1 MGTVV
6 LRSPAGG
13 PRRVENS
20 RRASRAAPG
29 GGLGAEA
36 GGLHFPRCSAGACSR
51 AGGGSARRLNAGG
64 RSGAMELSALV
75 RKLGHELTEIR
86 ERSLKTILFK
96 LDHNLISYA
105 DLVHEKALFH
115 NLLEWFNFPVVPIK
129 EEVLNFVNS
138 LIKHPP
144 AAQKMVGIGAVE
156 FFSQLRSDV
165 DPNLQAIIDGIVD
178 RLFFLSSELPSSSS
192 VCYQAQSQPS
202 VDQPVLPQEE
212 LFTGYFCQS
221 RSHLPQLEISPK
233 RTVVKC
239 LKFSTFPWLTLTST
253 DRHILSSNESS
264 LRSNNQSLIWSTCEL
279 LQDVIMQDFPAE
291 IFLQR
296 PKIVQS
302 LLSLLNLAFGGDGRH
317 QLALQAVSCLQQLCI
332 FLRSRLNFHRDPSF
346 SSSEQGTTSQN
357 SSISYCQ
364 EARGAP
370 RSQNPSPGSSSPRP
384 SVIGRTVQRPRGDGQ
399 DWDAVSSSGNS
410 TQANVNSRISL
421 HSPFDVG
428 HIDLPDIENEDT
440 LELQMKQ
447 LSLPQFCVSILE
459 NAIPLLRTGSRRMT
473 MEVLE
478 LLVED
483 MSLIGDAISENVW
496 EDDSLF
502 ALELKDKL
510 LLVLSLLGET
520 ILYHK
525 SNISA
530 EQPKVMLVH
539 HRMTFISISLFTVRL
554 LQVLLPVEKASKVT
568 QKSLLNALFL
578 LSLDMSF
585 SLEYPSIHESIAAYL
600 EQMSTE
606 NYSIYKQVSEA
617 AYSIECTCNFMVEV
631 HKEGDKNLSE
641 LLELADQALSSL
653 PFHLHFPL
661 LQECIHICSNIWK
674 SAEANSLL
682 QVEGQKLLL
691 HLLSHPLLNI
701 KAEAYH
707 CCLEVVKACL
717 GIHNI
722 AKPVPSISQGVHFL
736 LHPKVLYE
744 ICTFGLQEDKN
755 EVNSTAKS
763 ILIHLLQGRLMMEVL
778 TWNKFTEALC
788 PVIPVLQGYADTK
801 DTLGKCILSLS
812 ETTSD
817 KGEGVLPAPP
827 RLQAALRLL
836 FSKKQLVRS
845 VAAKHLA
852 FHVLN
857 EEGANLKRPCLDS
870 NVLSSISN
878 LFIMEGA
885 MELKLDDKM
894 NSIIKAET
902 VEKLYDILTSDAV
915 DLVLRKSAAEQL
927 VVILEDTKMH
937 DIVKKLGVI
946 EKILAYLNECVRV
959 DGKLMESIV
968 VPCLTLLRKIVS
980 ADPEVRLSL
989 AQKPSLLLLLFR
1001 VSLILQ
1007 SDRAVLTETAVL
1019 LCLLLFDG
1027 IARTETWAD
1036 GIASNNTE
1044 VPAFSL
1050 PVAVVRRYHLPVR
1063 ITAHHVVSPNT
1074 VVVPLSSECLAMKP
1088 VTDMLKMAW
1097 NLSWYHGIENLLQL
1111 INYEKETETFLD
1123 SLKLSSEDI
1132 LILKIT
1138 HTNYGLQDCLS
1149 LIIQAASHRDVRTA
1163 LTRLSFYVL
1172 NDRLALKCSSGPCG
1186 TILKNFVWQKA
1197 MNRFL
1202 QVLPASVEDEKLLVD
1217 VLRFFNKL
1225 LREQKSNLES
1235 DHLKWILKSLLKNP
1249 KSLMGLLVRQDSQV
1263 QDEMDETQAAV
1274 RQQLDKE
1281 LIRLFNLL
1289 LVYSMSVT
1297 DRESLELAGLFRTE
1311 LALKLLQCLRLTDA
1325 PHFYG
1330 LPSLERTLQG
1340 MVHVTAL
1347 PGWSTYSAAVEP
1359 VTICKKYLTGLLEVI
1374 SSFYVE
1380 WGGNAM
1386 SFMGKGVTKSTVLC
1400 LLHLSHE
1407 MMAQA
1412 KDMDWIS
1419 LWSLPYDSG
1428 EEQVLSHLG
1437 LAWLVPLWVDRDPE
1451 VRFTALGIGSALT
1464 SIEIGCIALAESCQN
1479 ISGGLWGTVINILL
1493 DQSECSMVRREA
1505 AFILQ
1510 NLLVIPIPTE
1520 DTKDCIWQGPCV
1532 HDEESGLS
1540 QTGIPALKALLY
1552 HCQFY
1557 EHVNQMVKRC
1567 YLGCYMFDLNS
1578 YKEDK
1583 LSIEKGGTTD
1593 FDDSLNLWKA
1603 PPSQRKSSHS
1613 HSTSQTMILSASPSL
1628 GSVAE
1633 LQATVPSS
1641 ASFIP
1646 ETVVDRLTAQGQSD
1660 TTITESPSQHDS
1672 PMSAARSKQCAVV
1685 TPALLSAVCSLLHN
1699 LLVVMPKDTGIA
1711 LQQTHLLTTLS
1722 SLVSANLVERCILEL
1737 KAPLGR
1743 RCHIENV
1750 KAQVLLLLQYLS
1762 SVSRL
1767 LKSCLLVDSQLVS
1780 QDELLKPLL
1789 ENTFRIL
1796 TIHPKAG
1803 LDTEL
1808 KSVLY
1813 ETWVD
1818 SFSLLATLLW
1828 KNGQISFPSVT
1839 AALAN
1844 HCTAIIDTISDCI
1857 HLSATYPALYVASL
1871 QFLSVL
1877 LNEEGRKQLQDKQ
1890 SVCQNPTIS
1899 FLLDHTEECQAPV
1912 TQLTALIIQVCE
1924 RKSSKDVLK
1933 EVATNALL
1941 SLLAV
1946 SKNAQ
1951 KCALE
1956 ADLIDSWIENMKHIH
1971 AQLNLDSLKPG
1982 KTQRKKED
1990 NLIKELRCSMQ
2001 LLRNCLFQN
2010 EECKMAALKAHLVP
2024 VLHSLWPWLL
2034 ADDSS
2039 MQIALHLLCVYTA
2052 NYPAGCASLC
2062 WASGGQSSLLSAR
2075 SAAGNSLMHYILKL
2089 ASHVS
2094 NDNSPVQQVVFCLI
2108 SNLALSHDC
2117 RGIIQKSNFLQN
2129 FLSLSLPKGSNK
2141 NSGNVSTLWLKLL
2154 LNISFGEDGQQMVM
2168 KINGFLDQIIEM
2180 CKYKHKSSQH
2190 LALLILHN
2198 ICFSPANKPKILG
2211 NDQAIAVLSSCLES
2225 NSPAVQRIG
2234 AASLWALLHNY
2245 QKAKVTLK
2253 NPSIRRRIDEAYSLV
2268 KKSSPQPEE
2277 NELHAYHV
2285 RCLENIVQLLDC

>member
-1 MGTVV
+1 LIVFFLGT
-6 LRSPAGG
+6 
-13 PRRVENS
+13 
-20 RRASRAAPG
+20 
-29 GGLGAEA
+29 
-36 GGLHFPRCSAGACSR
+36 
-51 AGGGSARRLNAGG
+51 
-64 RSGAMELSALV
+64 
-75 RKLGHELTEIR
+75 GHELTEIR

-105 DLVHEKALFH
+105 DLVDEKALFR

-144 AAQKMVGIGAVE
+144 AAQKMIEIGAVE
-156 FFSQLRSDV
+156 FFTQLRPDV

-178 RLFFLSSELPSSSS
+178 GLFFLPSELPSSSLS
-192 VCYQAQSQPS
+192 VSYQAQSQPS

-212 LFTGYFCQS
+212 LFTGYFCQG
-221 RSHLPQLEISPK
+221 RGHPPQLKIPPK

-253 DRHILSSNESS
+253 DRHVLSSNESS

-296 PKIVQS
+296 PKILSVLMVLSLQS
-302 LLSLLNLAFGGDGRH
+302 LFSLLNLAFGGEGRH
-317 QLALQAVSCLQQLCI
+317 RLALQAVSCLQQLCV

-346 SSSEQGTTSQN
+346 SSTEQGTASQN

-364 EARGAP
+364 ETQGP
-370 RSQNPSPGSSSPRP
+370 PHSQNPSPGSSSPRP

-410 TQANVNSRISL
+410 TQANANSRISL
-421 HSPFDVG
+421 HSPLDVG
-428 HIDLPDIENEDT
+428 HIDITDIENEDT

-459 NAIPLLRTGSRRMT
+459 NAIPLLRTGEKRVT

-483 MSLIGDAISENVW
+483 MFLIGDAISENVW

-510 LLVLSLLGET
+510 LLVLGLLGET

-525 SNISA
+525 TNISA

-539 HRMTFISISLFTVRL
+539 HRMAFISISLFTVRL
-554 LQVLLPVEKASKVT
+554 LQILLPVEKASKVI
-568 QKSLLNALFL
+568 QKSLQNALFL

-585 SLEYPSIHESIAAYL
+585 SLEYPSIHESAAAYL

-617 AYSIECTCNFMVEV
+617 AYSIKCTCSFMVEV
-631 HKEGDKNLSE
+631 QKKEDKNLSE
-641 LLELADQALSSL
+641 LVEVADQALSSL
-653 PFHLHFPL
+653 PFHQHFPL
-661 LQECIHICSNIWK
+661 LRECIHMCSNIWEA
-674 SAEANSLL
+674 AEDNSLL
-682 QVEGQKLLL
+682 QAEGQKVLL

-701 KAEAYH
+701 KAEAYQ
-707 CCLEVVKACL
+707 CCLEVVKNCL
-717 GIHNI
+717 GIHNT
-722 AKPVPSISQGVHFL
+722 AKPVSSICHGVHFL

-755 EVNSTAKS
+755 EVNSKAKA
-763 ILIHLLQGRLMMEVL
+763 ILIHLLQGRLIMAVV
-778 TWNKFTEALC
+778 TWNKFVEALC
-788 PVIPVLQGYADTK
+788 PVVPVLQGYADTK
-801 DTLGKCILSLS
+801 DTLGNCILSVS

-817 KGEGVLPAPP
+817 KGEGILPRTP

-845 VAAKHLA
+845 VARKHLA
-852 FHVLN
+852 FHLLN
-857 EEGANLKRPCLDS
+857 EEGANLKRPDLDG

-878 LFIMEGA
+878 LFILERA
-885 MELKLDDKM
+885 IELKLDDKM
-894 NSIIKAET
+894 ESIIKAET
-902 VEKLYDILTSDAV
+902 VEKLYDILTSEAV

-927 VVILEDTKMH
+927 AIILEDIKMH
-937 DIVKKLGVI
+937 DTVKKLGVI
-946 EKILAYLNECVRV
+946 EKILAYLNECVHV
-959 DGKLMESIV
+959 DGKLMESLV
-968 VPCLTLLRKIVS
+968 LPCLTLLRKLVY
-980 ADPEVRLSL
+980 ADPVVRLSL
-989 AQKPSLLLLLFR
+989 AQQSSLLLLLFR

-1007 SDRAVLTETAVL
+1007 SDRAVLTETTIL
-1019 LCLLLFDG
+1019 LCLLLFDEV
-1027 IARTETWAD
+1027 ARTETWAD
-1036 GIASNNTE
+1036 GITSYGTGI
-1044 VPAFSL
+1044 PAFSL
-1050 PVAVVRRYHLPVR
+1050 PVAVVRRYHLPVK
-1063 ITAHHVVSPNT
+1063 ITAHHIVSPNT
-1074 VVVPLSSECLAMKP
+1074 VVVPLSSECLTMKP
-1088 VTDMLKMAW
+1088 VSDMLKMAW

-1111 INYEKETETFLD
+1111 INYEKEAETFLD

-1138 HTNYGLQDCLS
+1138 HTNYGLQDCLNS
-1149 LIIQAASHRDVRTA
+1149 IIRAASHRDVRTA
-1163 LTRLSFYVL
+1163 VTRLSFYVL
-1172 NDRLALKCSSGPCG
+1172 NDRLALKCSSGSCG
-1186 TILKNFVWQKA
+1186 TTLKSFVWQKSI
-1197 MNRFL
+1197 NRFL

-1217 VLRFFNKL
+1217 VLRFLNKL
-1225 LREQKSNLES
+1225 LREQRSSLES
-1235 DHLKWILKSLLKNP
+1235 DHLKWILKSLLKSKP
-1249 KSLMGLLVRQDSQV
+1249 KSLLDLLVRPESHV
-1263 QDEMDETQAAV
+1263 RDEVDETQTAV
-1274 RQQLDKE
+1274 RQRLDKE
-1281 LIRLFNLL
+1281 LVNLFNML
-1289 LVYSMSVT
+1289 LVCSMSVT
-1297 DRESLELAGLFRTE
+1297 DREGLELAGSFRTE
-1311 LALKLLQCLRLTDA
+1311 LSLKLLQCLRLTDA

-1330 LPSLERTLQG
+1330 LPSLERALRG

-1347 PGWSTYSAAVEP
+1347 PDWSTYSAVVEP
-1359 VTICKKYLTGLLEVI
+1359 ITICKKYLTSLLEVI

-1419 LWSLPYDSG
+1419 LWSLPYDNS

-1437 LAWLVPLWVDRDPE
+1437 LAWLIPLWVDRDSE

-1464 SIEIGCIALAESCQN
+1464 SLEVGCIALAESCQN

-1520 DTKDCIWQGPCV
+1520 DMKDCIWQGPCV

-1557 EHVNQMVKRC
+1557 EHVNQMVKHC

-1578 YKEDK
+1578 YKEDI
-1583 LSIEKGGTTD
+1583 LNIEKGGIID

-1603 PPSQRKSSHS
+1603 PSSQSKSSHS
-1613 HSTSQTMILSASPSL
+1613 HSTSETMILSASPSP
-1628 GSVAE
+1628 GSVTE
-1633 LQATVPSS
+1633 LQAGVPTHST
-1641 ASFIP
+1641 SFIP
-1646 ETVVDRLTAQGQSD
+1646 ETVADRLMAQGQSD
-1660 TTITESPSQHDS
+1660 TTITESPSQRDS
-1672 PMSAARSKQCAVV
+1672 PVSAALSKQRGIV

-1699 LLVVMPKDTGIA
+1699 LLVITPKDTGLA
-1711 LQQTHLLTTLS
+1711 LQQTHLLTALS
-1722 SLVSANLVERCILEL
+1722 SLVNANLVETCILEL
-1737 KAPLGR
+1737 KAPLGHP
-1743 RCHIENV
+1743 CHIEHV
-1750 KAQVLLLLQYLS
+1750 KAQVLILLQYLS

-1767 LKSCLLVDSQLVS
+1767 LKSCLLVDSQLVI

-1789 ENTFRIL
+1789 GNTFRIL
-1796 TIHPKAG
+1796 TIHPKDG
-1803 LDTEL
+1803 LDIEL
-1808 KSVLY
+1808 TSVLH

-1818 SFSLLATLLW
+1818 FFSLLATLLW
-1828 KNGQISFPSVT
+1828 KSGQISFPSVT
-1839 AALAN
+1839 AAIAN

-1857 HLSATYPALYVASL
+1857 HLSTSYPALYVASL

-1877 LNEEGRKQLQDKQ
+1877 LNEEGRRQLQDKL

-1899 FLLDHTEECQAPV
+1899 FFLDHAEGCQASV
-1912 TQLTALIIQVCE
+1912 TQLTALIIQVYE
-1924 RKSSKDVLK
+1924 RKSSKDLLK
-1933 EVATNALL
+1933 EVTTNALL

-1956 ADLIDSWIENMKHIH
+1956 VALIDRCIENMKHIH

-1982 KTQRKKED
+1982 KAQRRKED
-1990 NLIKELRCSMQ
+1990 NLFKELRCSMQ

-2010 EECKMAALKAHLVP
+2010 EECKMAALKAHLIP
-2024 VLHSLWPWLL
+2024 VLHSLWPWFL

-2062 WASGGQSSLLSAR
+2062 CASGGQSSLPSAR
-2075 SAAGNSLMHYILKL
+2075 GLAGNSFMHNILKL
-2089 ASHVS
+2089 ASQVS

-2117 RGIIQKSNFLQN
+2117 KGIIQKSNFLQN

-2141 NSGNVSTLWLKLL
+2141 NAGNVSTLWLKLL
-2154 LNISFGEDGQQMVM
+2154 LNISFGEDGQQMIM
-2168 KINGFLDQIIEM
+2168 KINGFLDQIVEI

-2198 ICFSPANKPKILG
+2198 ICFSPTNKPKILG
-2211 NDQAIAVLSSCLES
+2211 NEQAIAVLSACLES
-2225 NSPAVQRIG
+2225 DSPAVQRIG

-2245 QKAKVTLK
+2245 QKAKVILK

-2268 KKSSPQPEE
+2268 KKTSPQLEE
-2277 NELHAYHV
+2277 NELHAYYV
-2285 RCLENIVQLLDC
+2285 KCLENIVQLLDC

>member
-1 MGTVV
+1 
-6 LRSPAGG
+6 
-13 PRRVENS
+13 
-20 RRASRAAPG
+20 
-29 GGLGAEA
+29 
-36 GGLHFPRCSAGACSR
+36 
-51 AGGGSARRLNAGG
+51 
-64 RSGAMELSALV
+64 MELSSLV

-105 DLVHEKALFH
+105 DLVHEKALFR

-144 AAQKMVGIGAVE
+144 AAEKMIGIGAVE
-156 FFSQLRSDV
+156 FFSQLRPDV

-178 RLFFLSSELPSSSS
+178 GLFFLPSELPSSSLS

-212 LFTGYFCQS
+212 LFTGYFCQG
-221 RSHLPQLEISPK
+221 RSHPPQLETPPK
-233 RTVVKC
+233 RTAVKC

-253 DRHILSSNESS
+253 DRHVLSSNESS

-302 LLSLLNLAFGGDGRH
+302 LLSLLNLAFVGDGRH
-317 QLALQAVSCLQQLCI
+317 RLALQAVSCLQQLCI

-346 SSSEQGTTSQN
+346 SSTEQGTTSQN

-364 EARGAP
+364 EPRGP
-370 RSQNPSPGSSSPRP
+370 PHSRNPSPGSSSPRP

-410 TQANVNSRISL
+410 TQANANSRISL

-440 LELQMKQ
+440 LESQMKQ

-459 NAIPLLRTGSRRMT
+459 NAVPLLRTGSQRVT

-483 MSLIGDAISENVW
+483 MFLVGDAISENVW

-510 LLVLSLLGET
+510 LLVLGLLGET

-525 SNISA
+525 TNISA

-539 HRMTFISISLFTVRL
+539 HRMAFISISLFTVRL
-554 LQVLLPVEKASKVT
+554 LQMLLPVEKASKVI

-617 AYSIECTCNFMVEV
+617 AYSIECTCSFMVEV
-631 HKEGDKNLSE
+631 HKKGDKNLSE
-641 LLELADQALSSL
+641 LVELADQALCSL
-653 PFHLHFPL
+653 PFHQHFPFL
-661 LQECIHICSNIWK
+661 RECIDICSNIWK
-674 SAEANSLL
+674 SAETNSLL
-682 QVEGQKLLL
+682 QVESQKMLLC
-691 HLLSHPLLNI
+691 LLSHPLVNI
-701 KAEAYH
+701 KTEAYH
-707 CCLEVVKACL
+707 CCLEVVKNCL

-722 AKPVPSISQGVHFL
+722 AKPVSSVCHGVHFL

-755 EVNSTAKS
+755 EVNSTAKA
-763 ILIHLLQGRLMMEVL
+763 ILIHLLQGRLIMAAL
-778 TWNKFTEALC
+778 TWSKFIEALG
-788 PVIPVLQGYADTK
+788 PVVPVLQGYADTK
-801 DTLGKCILSLS
+801 DTLGNCILSLS

-817 KGEGVLPAPP
+817 KGEGTLPRTT

-845 VAAKHLA
+845 VAPKHLA
-852 FHVLN
+852 FHLLN
-857 EEGANLKRPCLDS
+857 EEGANLKRPRVDG
-870 NVLSSISN
+870 NVLSSITN
-878 LFIMEGA
+878 LFIIERA
-885 MELKLDDKM
+885 IELKLDDKKE
-894 NSIIKAET
+894 SVIKAET
-902 VEKLYDILTSDAV
+902 VEKLHDILTSDAV

-927 VVILEDTKMH
+927 AVILEDTKMH
-937 DIVKKLGVI
+937 EIVKKLGVI
-946 EKILAYLNECVRV
+946 EKILACLNECVHV

-968 VPCLTLLRKIVS
+968 LPCLMLLRKLVC
-980 ADPEVRLSL
+980 ADPVIRLSL
-989 AQKPSLLLLLFR
+989 AQQSSVLLLLFR

-1007 SDRAVLTETAVL
+1007 SDHAVLTETTVL
-1019 LCLLLFDG
+1019 LCLLLFDEV
-1027 IARTETWAD
+1027 ARTETWAD
-1036 GIASNNTE
+1036 GITSNDTG
-1044 VPAFSL
+1044 VPTFSL

-1063 ITAHHVVSPNT
+1063 ITAHHAVSPNA
-1074 VVVPLSSECLAMKP
+1074 VVVPLSSESLAMKP
-1088 VTDMLKMAW
+1088 VSDMLKMAW

-1111 INYEKETETFLD
+1111 IDYEKEAEIFLD

-1132 LILKIT
+1132 LILKIS
-1138 HTNYGLQDCLS
+1138 HTNYGLQDCLNS
-1149 LIIQAASHRDVRTA
+1149 IIQAASHRDVRTA
-1163 LTRLSFYVL
+1163 VTRLSFYVL
-1172 NDRLALKCSSGPCG
+1172 NDRLALKCSSGSCG
-1186 TILKNFVWQKA
+1186 TTLKSFVWQKA
-1197 MNRFL
+1197 INRFL

-1217 VLRFFNKL
+1217 VLRFLNKL
-1225 LREQKSNLES
+1225 LREQKSSLES
-1235 DHLKWILKSLLKNP
+1235 DHLKWILKSLLKNKP
-1249 KSLMGLLVRQDSQV
+1249 KSLLGLLVRPESQV
-1263 QDEMDETQAAV
+1263 RDEIDETQTAV
-1274 RQQLDKE
+1274 RQRLDKE
-1281 LIRLFNLL
+1281 LIRLFNTL
-1289 LVYSMSVT
+1289 LVCSMSVA
-1297 DRESLELAGLFRTE
+1297 DREGLELAGCFRTE
-1311 LALKLLQCLRLTDA
+1311 LALTLLQCLRLTDA

-1330 LPSLERTLQG
+1330 LPSLERTLRG

-1347 PGWSTYSAAVEP
+1347 PGWSTYSAEVEP
-1359 VTICKKYLTGLLEVI
+1359 IAICKKYLTGLLEVI

-1419 LWSLPYDSG
+1419 LWSLPYDNG

-1464 SIEIGCIALAESCQN
+1464 SLEAGCIALAESCQN

-1520 DTKDCIWQGPCV
+1520 DMKDCIWQGPCV

-1557 EHVNQMVKRC
+1557 EHVNQMVKHC

-1578 YKEDK
+1578 YKEDN
-1583 LSIEKGGTTD
+1583 LNIEKGVTD
-1593 FDDSLNLWKA
+1593 LDDSLNLWKA
-1603 PPSQRKSSHS
+1603 LSIQSKSSHS
-1613 HSTSQTMILSASPSL
+1613 HSTSETMILSASPSL
-1628 GSVAE
+1628 GSVTE
-1633 LQATVPSS
+1633 LQATVPTSS
-1641 ASFIP
+1641 TSFIP
-1646 ETVVDRLTAQGQSD
+1646 ETVVDRLMAQGQSD
-1660 TTITESPSQHDS
+1660 TTITESPTQHAS
-1672 PMSAARSKQCAVV
+1672 PMSAALSKKCGVV

-1711 LQQTHLLTTLS
+1711 LQQAHLLTALS
-1722 SLVSANLVERCILEL
+1722 SLVNANLVERYIMEL
-1737 KAPLGR
+1737 KTPLGHP
-1743 RCHIENV
+1743 CHIEHV
-1750 KAQVLLLLQYLS
+1750 KAQVIILLQYLS

-1767 LKSCLLVDSQLVS
+1767 LKSCLLMDSQLVI
-1780 QDELLKPLL
+1780 QNELMKSLL

-1796 TIHPKAG
+1796 TIRPKDE

-1808 KSVLY
+1808 TSVLR

-1818 SFSLLATLLW
+1818 CFSLLATILW
-1828 KNGQISFPSVT
+1828 KSGQISFPSLT
-1839 AALAN
+1839 AALTN
-1844 HCTAIIDTISDCI
+1844 HCTAVMDTISDCI
-1857 HLSATYPALYVASL
+1857 HLSTTYPALYVASL

-1877 LNEEGRKQLQDKQ
+1877 LNEEGRRQLQDKP
-1890 SVCQNPTIS
+1890 SICQNPTIS
-1899 FLLDHTEECQAPV
+1899 FLLEHVEGCQASV
-1912 TQLTALIIQVCE
+1912 THLTSLMIQVCE

-1956 ADLIDSWIENMKHIH
+1956 AGLIDSCIENMKHIH

-1982 KTQRKKED
+1982 KAQRKKEE
-1990 NLIKELRCSMQ
+1990 NLLKELRCSMQ

-2010 EECKMAALKAHLVP
+2010 QECKVAVLKAHLVP
-2024 VLHSLWPWLL
+2024 VLHSLWPWFLT
-2034 ADDSS
+2034 DDSS

-2052 NYPAGCASLC
+2052 NYPEGCASLC
-2062 WASGGQSSLLSAR
+2062 WTSGGQSSLLSAR
-2075 SAAGNSLMHYILKL
+2075 GAAGSSLTHNILRL
-2089 ASHVS
+2089 ASQVS

-2117 RGIIQKSNFLQN
+2117 KGIIQKSNFLQN
-2129 FLSLSLPKGSNK
+2129 FLSLSLPKGSSK
-2141 NSGNVSTLWLKLL
+2141 NPGNVSTLWLKLL

-2168 KINGFLDQIIEM
+2168 KINGFLDQIVEM
-2180 CKYKHKSSQH
+2180 CKCKHKSSQH

-2198 ICFSPANKPKILG
+2198 ICFSPTNKPKILG
-2211 NDQAIAVLSSCLES
+2211 NEQAIAVLSACLES
-2225 NSPAVQRIG
+2225 DSPAVQRVG

-2268 KKSSPQPEE
+2268 KKTSPQPEE
-2277 NELHAYHV
+2277 NELHAYYV
-2285 RCLENIVQLLDC
+2285 KCLENIVQLLDS

>member
-1 MGTVV
+1 MGV
-6 LRSPAGG
+6 LILF
-13 PRRVENS
+13 
-20 RRASRAAPG
+20 
-29 GGLGAEA
+29 LGA
-36 GGLHFPRCSAGACSR
+36 
-51 AGGGSARRLNAGG
+51 
-64 RSGAMELSALV
+64 
-75 RKLGHELTEIR
+75 GHELAEIR

-105 DLVHEKALFH
+105 DLVHEKVLFL
-115 NLLEWFNFPVVPIK
+115 NLLEWFNFPVVPMK

-144 AAQKMVGIGAVE
+144 AAQKMIGIGAVE
-156 FFSQLRSDV
+156 FFSQLRPNV

-178 RLFFLSSELPSSSS
+178 GLFFLPAGLPSSSLS
-192 VCYQAQSQPS
+192 VCYETQPQPS
-202 VDQPVLPQEE
+202 VDQRVLPQAE
-212 LFTGYFCQS
+212 LFTGYFCQG
-221 RSHLPQLEISPK
+221 RSHLPQLEIPPK

-253 DRHILSSNESS
+253 DRHVLSSNESS
-264 LRSNNQSLIWSTCEL
+264 LRSNDQSLIWSTCEL

-296 PKIVQS
+296 PKILPVLMVLYLQS

-317 QLALQAVSCLQQLCI
+317 QLALQALSCLQQLCI
-332 FLRSRLNFHRDPSF
+332 FLRSRLNFYRDPSF
-346 SSSEQGTTSQN
+346 SSTEQGIASQN
-357 SSISYCQ
+357 SSISCCQ
-364 EARGAP
+364 EARGP
-370 RSQNPSPGSSSPRP
+370 PCSQNPSPGSSSPRP

-399 DWDAVSSSGNS
+399 DWDAASSSGNS
-410 TQANVNSRISL
+410 TQANANSRISL
-421 HSPFDVG
+421 HSPLDVR
-428 HIDLPDIENEDT
+428 HTDLPDTENEDT

-483 MSLIGDAISENVW
+483 MFLIGDAISENVW

-510 LLVLSLLGET
+510 LLILGLLGET

-525 SNISA
+525 TNISA
-530 EQPKVMLVH
+530 EQPEVMLVH
-539 HRMTFISISLFTVRL
+539 HRMAFISISLFTVRL
-554 LQVLLPVEKASKVT
+554 LQILLPVEKASKVL
-568 QKSLLNALFL
+568 QKSLLNTLFL
-578 LSLDMSF
+578 LSLDVSF

-606 NYSIYKQVSEA
+606 NYSIYKQASEA
-617 AYSIECTCNFMVEV
+617 AYSMECTCSFMIEV
-631 HKEGDKNLSE
+631 HKKGDKNLSE
-641 LLELADQALSSL
+641 LVELADQALSSL
-653 PFHLHFPL
+653 PYHQHFPL
-661 LQECIHICSNIWK
+661 LQECIHMCSNIWK

-682 QVEGQKLLL
+682 QAEGRKVLL

-701 KAEAYH
+701 KTEAYH
-707 CCLEVVKACL
+707 CCLEVVKDCL

-722 AKPVPSISQGVHFL
+722 AKPVSSICHGVHFL

-755 EVNSTAKS
+755 EVNSTAKA
-763 ILIHLLQGRLMMEVL
+763 ILMHLLQGRLVMAVL
-778 TWNKFTEALC
+778 TWNKFIEALY
-788 PVIPVLQGYADTK
+788 PVLPVLQGYTDTK
-801 DTLGKCILSLS
+801 DMLGNCILTLS

-817 KGEGVLPAPP
+817 KGEGILPRTT
-827 RLQAALRLL
+827 RLRAALRLL

-845 VAAKHLA
+845 IALKHLT
-852 FHVLN
+852 FHLLN
-857 EEGANLKRPCLDS
+857 EEGANLKRPHLHGS
-870 NVLSSISN
+870 VLSNISN
-878 LFIMEGA
+878 LFIIERA
-885 MELKLDDKM
+885 IELKLDHKTE
-894 NSIIKAET
+894 SIFKAET
-902 VEKLYDILTSDAV
+902 IEKLYDILTSHAV

-927 VVILEDTKMH
+927 AIILEDTKMH
-937 DIVKKLGVI
+937 GIVKKLGVI
-946 EKILAYLNECVRV
+946 EKILTYLSECIHV

-968 VPCLTLLRKIVS
+968 LPCLTVLRKLVY
-980 ADPEVRLSL
+980 ADPVVRLSL
-989 AQKPSLLLLLFR
+989 AQQSSLLLSLFR
-1001 VSLILQ
+1001 VSLIFQ
-1007 SDRAVLTETAVL
+1007 NDRAVLTETTVL
-1019 LCLLLFDG
+1019 LCLLLFDEV
-1027 IARTETWAD
+1027 ARTETWAD
-1036 GIASNNTE
+1036 GITSNDTGL
-1044 VPAFSL
+1044 PAFSL
-1050 PVAVVRRYHLPVR
+1050 PVAVVRRYHVPVR

-1074 VVVPLSSECLAMKP
+1074 VVVPLSSECLTMKP
-1088 VTDMLKMAW
+1088 VSDMLKMAW

-1111 INYEKETETFLD
+1111 INYEKEAETFLD
-1123 SLKLSSEDI
+1123 LLKLSSEDI

-1138 HTNYGLQDCLS
+1138 HTNYGLQDCLNS
-1149 LIIQAASHRDVRTA
+1149 IIRAVSHRDVRAA
-1163 LTRLSFYVL
+1163 LTRLNFYIL
-1172 NDRLALKCSSGPCG
+1172 NDRLALKCSSGSCG
-1186 TILKNFVWQKA
+1186 TTLKSFVWQKA
-1197 MNRFL
+1197 INRFL
-1202 QVLPASVEDEKLLVD
+1202 QVLPASAEDEKLLVD
-1217 VLRFFNKL
+1217 ILRFLNKL
-1225 LREQKSNLES
+1225 LREQRSSLES
-1235 DHLKWILKSLLKNP
+1235 DHLKWILKSLLKNKP
-1249 KSLMGLLVRQDSQV
+1249 KSLLGLLVQSESQV
-1263 QDEMDETQAAV
+1263 QDEIDQIQTAV

-1281 LIRLFNLL
+1281 LIRLFNTLL
-1289 LVYSMSVT
+1289 FCSMSLT
-1297 DRESLELAGLFRTE
+1297 DREGLELAGSFRTE
-1311 LALKLLQCLRLTDA
+1311 LALKLLQCLRLTDP

-1330 LPSLERTLQG
+1330 LPSLERTLRG

-1347 PGWSTYSAAVEP
+1347 PDWSTYSAAVEP
-1359 VTICKKYLTGLLEVI
+1359 VIICKKYLTGLLEVI

-1407 MMAQA
+1407 MMTQA
-1412 KDMDWIS
+1412 KDTDWIS
-1419 LWSLPYDSG
+1419 LWSLPYDNN
-1428 EEQVLSHLG
+1428 EEQVLSQLG

-1464 SIEIGCIALAESCQN
+1464 SLEIGCIALAESCQN

-1510 NLLVIPIPTE
+1510 NLLVIPVPTE
-1520 DTKDCIWQGPCV
+1520 DVKDCIWQGPCV

-1540 QTGIPALKALLY
+1540 QTGKPALKALLY

-1557 EHVNQMVKRC
+1557 EHVNQMVKHC
-1567 YLGCYMFDLNS
+1567 YLGYYMFDLNS
-1578 YKEDK
+1578 SEEDNRI
-1583 LSIEKGGTTD
+1583 IERGGIAD

-1603 PPSQRKSSHS
+1603 PSSQSRSSHS
-1613 HSTSQTMILSASPSL
+1613 QSTSETMIQSASPSL
-1628 GSVAE
+1628 GSVTE
-1633 LQATVPSS
+1633 FQAIVPTNSTH
-1641 ASFIP
+1641 FIP
-1646 ETVVDRLTAQGQSD
+1646 ETVVDRLMAQGQSD
-1660 TTITESPSQHDS
+1660 TTTTESPSQHDS
-1672 PMSAARSKQCAVV
+1672 PMSATLSKQRAVV

-1699 LLVVMPKDTGIA
+1699 LLVVTPKDTGIA
-1711 LQQTHLLTTLS
+1711 LQQAHLLTALS
-1722 SLVSANLVERCILEL
+1722 SLVSANLVERCILEV
-1737 KAPLGR
+1737 KTPLGHP
-1743 RCHIENV
+1743 CHIEHV
-1750 KAQVLLLLQYLS
+1750 KSQVLLLLQYLS

-1767 LKSCLLVDSQLVS
+1767 LKSCLLVDSQLVI

-1789 ENTFRIL
+1789 GNTFMIL
-1796 TIHPKAG
+1796 AIRSKDG

-1808 KSVLY
+1808 TSVLH

-1818 SFSLLATLLW
+1818 FFNFLATLLW
-1828 KNGQISFPSVT
+1828 KSGQISFPSVT

-1844 HCTAIIDTISDCI
+1844 HCTAIIDTICDCI
-1857 HLSATYPALYVASL
+1857 HLSTTYPALYMASL

-1877 LNEEGRKQLQDKQ
+1877 LNEEGRRQLQDKQ
-1890 SVCQNPTIS
+1890 NICQNPTVS
-1899 FLLDHTEECQAPV
+1899 FLLDHVEGCQASV

-1956 ADLIDSWIENMKHIH
+1956 VGLIDSCIENMKHIH

-1982 KTQRKKED
+1982 KAHKKKED
-1990 NLIKELRCSMQ
+1990 NLIKQLRCSMQ
-2001 LLRNCLFQN
+2001 LLRNCLFQD
-2010 EECKMAALKAHLVP
+2010 EECKMAALKAYLVP
-2024 VLHSLWPWLL
+2024 VLHSLWPWFLM
-2034 ADDSS
+2034 DNSS

-2062 WASGGQSSLLSAR
+2062 WTSGGQSSLPSAR
-2075 SAAGNSLMHYILKL
+2075 SAAGNSLMHNILKL
-2089 ASHVS
+2089 ASQVS
-2094 NDNSPVQQVVFCLI
+2094 NDNSPIQQVVFCLL

-2117 RGIIQKSNFLQN
+2117 KGIIQKSKFLQN
-2129 FLSLSLPKGSNK
+2129 FLSLPLPKGSNK
-2141 NSGNVSTLWLKLL
+2141 NPGNVSTLWLKLL
-2154 LNISFGEDGQQMVM
+2154 LNISFGGDGQQMIM
-2168 KINGFLDQIIEM
+2168 KINGFLDQIVEM

-2198 ICFSPANKPKILG
+2198 ICFSPTNKPKILA
-2211 NDQAIAVLSSCLES
+2211 NDKAIAVLSACLQSDSC
-2225 NSPAVQRIG
+2225 AVQRIG

-2253 NPSIRRRIDEAYSLV
+2253 NPSIRRKIDEAYSLV
-2268 KKSSPQPEE
+2268 K
-2277 NELHAYHV
+2277 
-2285 RCLENIVQLLDC
+2285 

>member
-1 MGTVV
+1 
-6 LRSPAGG
+6 
-13 PRRVENS
+13 
-20 RRASRAAPG
+20 
-29 GGLGAEA
+29 
-36 GGLHFPRCSAGACSR
+36 
-51 AGGGSARRLNAGG
+51 
-64 RSGAMELSALV
+64 MELAALV

-86 ERSLKTILFK
+86 ERSLKAILFK

-105 DLVHEKALFH
+105 DLVHEKALFR

-138 LIKHPP
+138 LIKHPA

-178 RLFFLSSELPSSSS
+178 RLFFLSSELPSGSS

-202 VDQPVLPQEE
+202 VDHPVLPQEE

-253 DRHILSSNESS
+253 DRHVLSSNESS

-332 FLRSRLNFHRDPSF
+332 FLRTRLNFHRDPSF
-346 SSSEQGTTSQN
+346 SSSEQGTASQN

-370 RSQNPSPGSSSPRP
+370 GSQNPSPGSSSPRP

-410 TQANVNSRISL
+410 TQANANSRVSL

-428 HIDLPDIENEDT
+428 HSDLPDIENEDT

-459 NAIPLLRTGSRRMT
+459 NAIPLLRTGSRRVT

-478 LLVED
+478 LLVDD
-483 MSLIGDAISENVW
+483 MSLIGDAISEYVW

-502 ALELKDKL
+502 ALELRDKL
-510 LLVLSLLGET
+510 LLVLGLLGET

-539 HRMTFISISLFTVRL
+539 HRMAFISISLFTVRL

-585 SLEYPSIHESIAAYL
+585 SLEYPSMHESIAAYL

-617 AYSIECTCNFMVEV
+617 AYSIECTCSFMVEV
-631 HKEGDKNLSE
+631 RKEGDKNLSE

-682 QVEGQKLLL
+682 QVESQKLLL

-707 CCLEVVKACL
+707 CCLEVVKDCL

-722 AKPVPSISQGVHFL
+722 AKPVPSICQGVHFL
-736 LHPKVLYE
+736 LQPKVLYE
-744 ICTFGLQEDKN
+744 ICTFGLQEDKS
-755 EVNSTAKS
+755 EVNSTAKA

-778 TWNKFTEALC
+778 TWNKFIEALC

-812 ETTSD
+812 ETTCD
-817 KGEGVLPAPP
+817 KGEGILPGTP

-845 VAAKHLA
+845 VAAKHLT

-857 EEGANLKRPCLDS
+857 EEGANLKRPCLNG

-878 LFIMEGA
+878 LFIIEGA

-937 DIVKKLGVI
+937 DILKKLGVI
-946 EKILAYLNECVRV
+946 EKILAYLNECVHV
-959 DGKLMESIV
+959 DGKLMESLV
-968 VPCLTLLRKIVS
+968 VPCLILLRKIVC
-980 ADPEVRLSL
+980 ADPTVRLSL
-989 AQKPSLLLLLFR
+989 AQQPSLLLLLFR

-1007 SDRAVLTETAVL
+1007 SDRAVLIEAAVL
-1019 LCLLLFDG
+1019 LCLLLFDEV
-1027 IARTETWAD
+1027 ARTETWAD
-1036 GIASNNTE
+1036 GITSNNTE
-1044 VPAFSL
+1044 APAFSL
-1050 PVAVVRRYHLPVR
+1050 PVAVVRRYHLPIR

-1088 VTDMLKMAW
+1088 VADMLKTAW

-1111 INYEKETETFLD
+1111 VNYEKETETFLD

-1186 TILKNFVWQKA
+1186 TTLKSFVWQKA

-1217 VLRFFNKL
+1217 VLRFLNKL

-1235 DHLKWILKSLLKNP
+1235 DHLKWILKSLLKNQP
-1249 KSLMGLLVRQDSQV
+1249 KSLTGLLVRPESQV

-1274 RQQLDKE
+1274 RQRLDKE

-1289 LVYSMSVT
+1289 LVCSMSVT
-1297 DRESLELAGLFRTE
+1297 DRESLELAGSFRTE

-1347 PGWSTYSAAVEP
+1347 PGWSTYSAAVDP

-1464 SIEIGCIALAESCQN
+1464 SLEMGCIALAESCQN

-1557 EHVNQMVKRC
+1557 EHVNQMVKHS

-1583 LSIEKGGTTD
+1583 LSIEKGGVAD

-1613 HSTSQTMILSASPSL
+1613 HSTSETMILSASPSL
-1628 GSVAE
+1628 GSVTE
-1633 LQATVPSS
+1633 LQAAVPGS

-1646 ETVVDRLTAQGQSD
+1646 EAVVDRLTAQGQSD
-1660 TTITESPSQHDS
+1660 TTITESPSPHDA
-1672 PMSAARSKQCAVV
+1672 PMSAGLSKQPAVV

-1711 LQQTHLLTTLS
+1711 LQQTHLLTALS
-1722 SLVSANLVERCILEL
+1722 SLVSANLVERYILEL
-1737 KAPLGR
+1737 KAPLGHQ
-1743 RCHIENV
+1743 CHMEHV

-1767 LKSCLLVDSQLVS
+1767 LKSCLLVDSDLVS

-1789 ENTFRIL
+1789 GNTFRIL
-1796 TIHPKAG
+1796 TIRPKAG
-1803 LDTEL
+1803 LDPEL
-1808 KSVLY
+1808 MSVLH
-1813 ETWVD
+1813 EMWVD
-1818 SFSLLATLLW
+1818 SFSLVATLLW

-1857 HLSATYPALYVASL
+1857 HLSTTYPALYVASL

-1877 LNEEGRKQLQDKQ
+1877 LNEEGRKQLQDKR

-1899 FLLDHTEECQAPV
+1899 FLLDHTEECQASV
-1912 TQLTALIIQVCE
+1912 TQLTALIIQVFE

-1956 ADLIDSWIENMKHIH
+1956 ADLIDSCIENMKHIH

-1982 KTQRKKED
+1982 KAQRKKED

-2010 EECKMAALKAHLVP
+2010 EESKMAALKAHLVP
-2024 VLHSLWPWLL
+2024 VLHSLWPWFL

-2039 MQIALHLLCVYTA
+2039 MEIALHLLCVYTA

-2062 WASGGQSSLLSAR
+2062 WASGGQSSLPSAR

-2117 RGIIQKSNFLQN
+2117 KGIIQKSNFLQN

-2198 ICFSPANKPKILG
+2198 ICFSPANKPKVLG
-2211 NDQAIAVLSSCLES
+2211 NDQAIAVLSACLES

-2277 NELHAYHV
+2277 NELHAYHLK
-2285 RCLENIVQLLDC
+2285 CLENIVQLLDC

>member
-1 MGTVV
+1 
-6 LRSPAGG
+6 
-13 PRRVENS
+13 
-20 RRASRAAPG
+20 
-29 GGLGAEA
+29 
-36 GGLHFPRCSAGACSR
+36 
-51 AGGGSARRLNAGG
+51 
-64 RSGAMELSALV
+64 MELSSLV

-105 DLVHEKALFH
+105 DLVHEKALFR
-115 NLLEWFNFPVVPIK
+115 NLLEWFNFPVVPVK

-144 AAQKMVGIGAVE
+144 AAQKMIGIGAVE

-178 RLFFLSSELPSSSS
+178 GLFFLPSELPSSSLS
-192 VCYQAQSQPS
+192 VCYQAQAQPS

-221 RSHLPQLEISPK
+221 RSHLPQLQIPPK

-253 DRHILSSNESS
+253 DRHVLSSNESS

-279 LQDVIMQDFPAE
+279 LQDVIMQDFPPE

-317 QLALQAVSCLQQLCI
+317 QLALQSVSCLQQLCI
-332 FLRSRLNFHRDPSF
+332 FLRRRLNFYRDPSF
-346 SSSEQGTTSQN
+346 SSSEQGTASQN

-384 SVIGRTVQRPRGDGQ
+384 FVIGRTVQRPRGDGQ

-410 TQANVNSRISL
+410 TQANANSRISL

-428 HIDLPDIENEDT
+428 HIDLPDIDNEDT

-459 NAIPLLRTGSRRMT
+459 NAVPLLRTGSRRVT

-483 MSLIGDAISENVW
+483 MFLIGDAISENVW

-510 LLVLSLLGET
+510 LLVLGLLGET

-539 HRMTFISISLFTVRL
+539 HRMAFISVSLFTVRL
-554 LQVLLPVEKASKVT
+554 LQILLPVEKASKVT

-585 SLEYPSIHESIAAYL
+585 SLEYPSIHESVAAYL

-617 AYSIECTCNFMVEV
+617 AYSIECTCSFMVEV

-674 SAEANSLL
+674 SAKANSLL
-682 QVEGQKLLL
+682 QAEGQKLLL

-707 CCLEVVKACL
+707 CCLEVVKDCL

-722 AKPVPSISQGVHFL
+722 AKPVPSICQGVHFL

-755 EVNSTAKS
+755 EVNSTAKT
-763 ILIHLLQGRLMMEVL
+763 ILIHLLQGQLMMEVL
-778 TWNKFTEALC
+778 TWNKFIEALF
-788 PVIPVLQGYADTK
+788 PVLPVLQGYADTK

-817 KGEGVLPAPP
+817 KGEGVLPRTP

-852 FHVLN
+852 FHLLN
-857 EEGANLKRPCLDS
+857 EEGASLKRPPLDGD
-870 NVLSSISN
+870 VLSSISN
-878 LFIMEGA
+878 LFIVEGA
-885 MELKLDDKM
+885 MELKMNDKM
-894 NSIIKAET
+894 DSIIKAET
-902 VEKLYDILTSDAV
+902 VEKLYEILTSDAV

-937 DIVKKLGVI
+937 DIVKKLGVK
-946 EKILAYLNECVRV
+946 EKILAYLNECVHV

-968 VPCLTLLRKIVS
+968 LPCLTLLRKIVS
-980 ADPEVRLSL
+980 VDPVVRLSL
-989 AQKPSLLLLLFR
+989 AQQPSLLLLLFR

-1019 LCLLLFDG
+1019 LCLLLFDEV
-1027 IARTETWAD
+1027 ARTETWAD
-1036 GIASNNTE
+1036 GIASNYTE

-1050 PVAVVRRYHLPVR
+1050 PVAVVRR
-1063 ITAHHVVSPNT
+1063 
-1074 VVVPLSSECLAMKP
+1074 
-1088 VTDMLKMAW
+1088 
-1097 NLSWYHGIENLLQL
+1097 
-1111 INYEKETETFLD
+1111 FLD

-1149 LIIQAASHRDVRTA
+1149 LIIQAASHSDVRTA

-1172 NDRLALKCSSGPCG
+1172 NDRLALKCSSGPFG
-1186 TILKNFVWQKA
+1186 TTLKSFDWQKA
-1197 MNRFL
+1197 MSRFL

-1217 VLRFFNKL
+1217 VLRFLNKL

-1235 DHLKWILKSLLKNP
+1235 DHLKWILKSFLKNQP
-1249 KSLMGLLVRQDSQV
+1249 KSLLGLLVRTESQV

-1274 RQQLDKE
+1274 RQRLDKE
-1281 LIRLFNLL
+1281 LIHLFNML
-1289 LVYSMSVT
+1289 LVCSMSVT
-1297 DRESLELAGLFRTE
+1297 DREGLELAGSFRTV

-1347 PGWSTYSAAVEP
+1347 PGWSTYSAEVEP

-1412 KDMDWIS
+1412 KDTDWIS
-1419 LWSLPYDSG
+1419 LWSLPYDNS

-1464 SIEIGCIALAESCQN
+1464 SLEKGCIALGESCQN

-1520 DTKDCIWQGPCV
+1520 DLKDCIWQGPCV

-1557 EHVNQMVKRC
+1557 EQVNQMVKHC

-1578 YKEDK
+1578 YKEEN
-1583 LSIEKGGTTD
+1583 LSIEKGGVTD

-1603 PPSQRKSSHS
+1603 PPSQSKSSHS
-1613 HSTSQTMILSASPSL
+1613 HSTSETMILSASPSL
-1628 GSVAE
+1628 GSVTE

-1660 TTITESPSQHDS
+1660 TTITESPSEHDS
-1672 PMSAARSKQCAVV
+1672 PMSAALSKQRAVV

-1722 SLVSANLVERCILEL
+1722 SLVSASLVERCILEL
-1737 KAPLGR
+1737 KAPLGH
-1743 RCHIENV
+1743 RCHTEHV
-1750 KAQVLLLLQYLS
+1750 KAQVLLLLQYMS

-1767 LKSCLLVDSQLVS
+1767 LKSCLLVDSHLVS

-1789 ENTFRIL
+1789 GNTFKIL
-1796 TIHPKAG
+1796 TIRPKDG

-1808 KSVLY
+1808 TSVLH

-1818 SFSLLATLLW
+1818 FFSFLATLLW
-1828 KNGQISFPSVT
+1828 KSGQISFPSVT

-1857 HLSATYPALYVASL
+1857 HLSTTYPALYVASL

-1899 FLLDHTEECQAPV
+1899 FLLDHTEGCQAPV

-1951 KCALE
+1951 KCALK
-1956 ADLIDSWIENMKHIH
+1956 ADLIDSCIENMKHIH
-1971 AQLNLDSLKPG
+1971 AQLNLVSLKPG
-1982 KTQRKKED
+1982 KAQRKKED

-2010 EECKMAALKAHLVP
+2010 EECKMAVLKTHLVP
-2024 VLHSLWPWLL
+2024 VLHSLWPWFL

-2062 WASGGQSSLLSAR
+2062 WASGGQSLLPSAR
-2075 SAAGNSLMHYILKL
+2075 SAAGNSLMHNILKL

-2117 RGIIQKSNFLQN
+2117 KGIIQKSNFLQN

-2141 NSGNVSTLWLKLL
+2141 NSSNVSTLWLKLL

-2180 CKYKHKSSQH
+2180 CKYKHKSSQY

-2211 NDQAIAVLSSCLES
+2211 NDQAIAVLSACLES

-2285 RCLENIVQLLDC
+2285 KCLENVVQLLDC

>member
-1 MGTVV
+1 
-6 LRSPAGG
+6 
-13 PRRVENS
+13 
-20 RRASRAAPG
+20 
-29 GGLGAEA
+29 
-36 GGLHFPRCSAGACSR
+36 
-51 AGGGSARRLNAGG
+51 
-64 RSGAMELSALV
+64 MELSPLV
-75 RKLGHELTEIR
+75 RKLGHELAEIR

-105 DLVHEKALFH
+105 DLVHEKVLFL
-115 NLLEWFNFPVVPIK
+115 NLLEWFNFPVVPMK

-144 AAQKMVGIGAVE
+144 AAQKMIGIGAVE
-156 FFSQLRSDV
+156 FFSQLRPNV

-178 RLFFLSSELPSSSS
+178 GLFFLPAGLPSSSLS
-192 VCYQAQSQPS
+192 VCYQTQSQPS
-202 VDQPVLPQEE
+202 VDQRVLPQAE
-212 LFTGYFCQS
+212 LFTGYFCQG
-221 RSHLPQLEISPK
+221 RSHLPQLEIPPK

-253 DRHILSSNESS
+253 DRHVLSSNESS

-317 QLALQAVSCLQQLCI
+317 RLALQAVSCLQQLCI
-332 FLRSRLNFHRDPSF
+332 FLRSRLNFYRDPSF
-346 SSSEQGTTSQN
+346 FSTEQGIASQN

-364 EARGAP
+364 EVRGP
-370 RSQNPSPGSSSPRP
+370 PCSQNPSPGSSSPRP

-399 DWDAVSSSGNS
+399 DWDAASSSGNS
-410 TQANVNSRISL
+410 TQANANSRISL
-421 HSPFDVG
+421 HSPLDVR
-428 HIDLPDIENEDT
+428 HIDLPDTENEDT

-483 MSLIGDAISENVW
+483 MFLIGDAISENVW

-510 LLVLSLLGET
+510 LLVLGLLGET

-525 SNISA
+525 TNISA
-530 EQPKVMLVH
+530 EQPEVMLVH
-539 HRMTFISISLFTVRL
+539 HRMAFISISLFTVRL
-554 LQVLLPVEKASKVT
+554 LQILLPVEKASKVL

-578 LSLDMSF
+578 LSLDVSF

-606 NYSIYKQVSEA
+606 NYSIYKQASEA
-617 AYSIECTCNFMVEV
+617 AYSIECTCSFMIEV
-631 HKEGDKNLSE
+631 HKKGDKNLSE
-641 LLELADQALSSL
+641 LVELADQALSSL
-653 PFHLHFPL
+653 PYHQHFPL
-661 LQECIHICSNIWK
+661 LQKCIHICSNIWK

-682 QVEGQKLLL
+682 QADGRKVLL

-701 KAEAYH
+701 KAEAYQ
-707 CCLEVVKACL
+707 CCLEVVKDCL

-722 AKPVPSISQGVHFL
+722 AKPVSSVCHGVHFL
-736 LHPKVLYE
+736 LHPQVLYE

-755 EVNSTAKS
+755 EVNSTAKA
-763 ILIHLLQGRLMMEVL
+763 ILMHLLQGRLVMAVL
-778 TWNKFTEALC
+778 TWNKFIEALY
-788 PVIPVLQGYADTK
+788 PVLPVLQGYTDTK
-801 DTLGKCILSLS
+801 DTLGNCILTLS

-817 KGEGVLPAPP
+817 KGEGILPRTT
-827 RLQAALRLL
+827 RLRAALRLL

-845 VAAKHLA
+845 IALKHLT
-852 FHVLN
+852 FHLLN
-857 EEGANLKRPCLDS
+857 EEGANLKRPHLHS
-870 NVLSSISN
+870 SALSSISN
-878 LFIMEGA
+878 LFIIERA
-885 MELKLDDKM
+885 IELKLDDKTE
-894 NSIIKAET
+894 SIFKAET
-902 VEKLYDILTSDAV
+902 IEKLYDILTSHAV

-927 VVILEDTKMH
+927 AIILEDTKMH
-937 DIVKKLGVI
+937 GIVKKLGVI
-946 EKILAYLNECVRV
+946 EKILTYLSECIHV

-968 VPCLTLLRKIVS
+968 LPCLTVLRKLVY
-980 ADPEVRLSL
+980 ADPVVRLSL
-989 AQKPSLLLLLFR
+989 AQQSSLLLSLFR
-1001 VSLILQ
+1001 VSLIFQ
-1007 SDRAVLTETAVL
+1007 NDRAVLTETTVL
-1019 LCLLLFDG
+1019 LCLLLFDEV
-1027 IARTETWAD
+1027 ARTETWAD
-1036 GIASNNTE
+1036 GIPSNDTGL
-1044 VPAFSL
+1044 PAFSL
-1050 PVAVVRRYHLPVR
+1050 PVAVVRRYHLPVT

-1088 VTDMLKMAW
+1088 VSDMLKMSW

-1111 INYEKETETFLD
+1111 INYEKEAETFLD

-1138 HTNYGLQDCLS
+1138 HTNCGLQDCLNS
-1149 LIIQAASHRDVRTA
+1149 IIRAVSHRDVRAA
-1163 LTRLSFYVL
+1163 LTRLNFYIL
-1172 NDRLALKCSSGPCG
+1172 NDRLALKCSSGSCG
-1186 TILKNFVWQKA
+1186 TTLKSFVWQKA
-1197 MNRFL
+1197 INRFL

-1217 VLRFFNKL
+1217 ILRFLNKL
-1225 LREQKSNLES
+1225 LREQRSSSES
-1235 DHLKWILKSLLKNP
+1235 DHLKWILKSLLKNKP
-1249 KSLMGLLVRQDSQV
+1249 KSLLGLLVRPESQV
-1263 QDEMDETQAAV
+1263 QDEIDQIQTAV

-1281 LIRLFNLL
+1281 LIRLFNTLL
-1289 LVYSMSVT
+1289 FCSVSLT
-1297 DRESLELAGLFRTE
+1297 DREGLELAGSFRTE

-1330 LPSLERTLQG
+1330 LPSLERTLRG

-1347 PGWSTYSAAVEP
+1347 PDWSTYSAAVEP
-1359 VTICKKYLTGLLEVI
+1359 VIICKKYLTGLLEVI

-1407 MMAQA
+1407 MMTQA
-1412 KDMDWIS
+1412 KDTDWIS
-1419 LWSLPYDSG
+1419 LWSLPYDNS
-1428 EEQVLSHLG
+1428 EEQVLSQLG

-1464 SIEIGCIALAESCQN
+1464 SLEIGCIALAESCQN

-1520 DTKDCIWQGPCV
+1520 DVKDCIWQGPCV

-1540 QTGIPALKALLY
+1540 QTGKPALKALLY
-1552 HCQFY
+1552 YCQFY
-1557 EHVNQMVKRC
+1557 EHVSQMVKHC

-1578 YKEDK
+1578 SEEDN
-1583 LSIEKGGTTD
+1583 LIIERGGITD

-1603 PPSQRKSSHS
+1603 PSSQSRSSHS
-1613 HSTSQTMILSASPSL
+1613 QSTSETMIQSASPSL

-1633 LQATVPSS
+1633 LQAIVPTNSTH
-1641 ASFIP
+1641 FIP
-1646 ETVVDRLTAQGQSD
+1646 ETVVDRLMAQGQSD
-1660 TTITESPSQHDS
+1660 TTTTASPSQHDS
-1672 PMSAARSKQCAVV
+1672 PMSATLSKQRAVV

-1699 LLVVMPKDTGIA
+1699 LLVVTPKDTGIA
-1711 LQQTHLLTTLS
+1711 LQQAHLLTALS

-1737 KAPLGR
+1737 KTPLGHP
-1743 RCHIENV
+1743 CHIEHV
-1750 KAQVLLLLQYLS
+1750 KSQVLLLLQYLS

-1767 LKSCLLVDSQLVS
+1767 LKSCLLVDSQLVI

-1789 ENTFRIL
+1789 GNTFMIL
-1796 TIHPKAG
+1796 TIRSKDV

-1808 KSVLY
+1808 TSVLH

-1818 SFSLLATLLW
+1818 TFNLLATLLW
-1828 KNGQISFPSVT
+1828 KSGQISFPSVT
-1839 AALAN
+1839 AVLAN
-1844 HCTAIIDTISDCI
+1844 HCTAIIDTICDCI
-1857 HLSATYPALYVASL
+1857 HLSTTYPALYMASL

-1877 LNEEGRKQLQDKQ
+1877 LNEEGRRQLQDKQ
-1890 SVCQNPTIS
+1890 NTCQNPTVD
-1899 FLLDHTEECQAPV
+1899 FLLDHVEGCQASV

-1956 ADLIDSWIENMKHIH
+1956 
-1971 AQLNLDSLKPG
+1971 
-1982 KTQRKKED
+1982 
-1990 NLIKELRCSMQ
+1990 
-2001 LLRNCLFQN
+2001 
-2010 EECKMAALKAHLVP
+2010 
-2024 VLHSLWPWLL
+2024 
-2034 ADDSS
+2034 
-2039 MQIALHLLCVYTA
+2039 
-2052 NYPAGCASLC
+2052 
-2062 WASGGQSSLLSAR
+2062 GG
-2075 SAAGNSLMHYILKL
+2075 
-2089 ASHVS
+2089 
-2094 NDNSPVQQVVFCLI
+2094 
-2108 SNLALSHDC
+2108 
-2117 RGIIQKSNFLQN
+2117 
-2129 FLSLSLPKGSNK
+2129 
-2141 NSGNVSTLWLKLL
+2141 
-2154 LNISFGEDGQQMVM
+2154 
-2168 KINGFLDQIIEM
+2168 
-2180 CKYKHKSSQH
+2180 
-2190 LALLILHN
+2190 
-2198 ICFSPANKPKILG
+2198 
-2211 NDQAIAVLSSCLES
+2211 
-2225 NSPAVQRIG
+2225 
-2234 AASLWALLHNY
+2234 
-2245 QKAKVTLK
+2245 
-2253 NPSIRRRIDEAYSLV
+2253 
-2268 KKSSPQPEE
+2268 
-2277 NELHAYHV
+2277 
-2285 RCLENIVQLLDC
+2285 

>member
-1 MGTVV
+1 
-6 LRSPAGG
+6 LIPFY
-13 PRRVENS
+13 
-20 RRASRAAPG
+20 
-29 GGLGAEA
+29 LGA
-36 GGLHFPRCSAGACSR
+36 
-51 AGGGSARRLNAGG
+51 
-64 RSGAMELSALV
+64 
-75 RKLGHELTEIR
+75 GHELTEIR

-105 DLVHEKALFH
+105 DLVYEKALFR
-115 NLLEWFNFPVVPIK
+115 NLLEWFNFPVVPMK

-138 LIKHPP
+138 LIKHPL
-144 AAQKMVGIGAVE
+144 AAEKMIGIGAVE
-156 FFSQLRSDV
+156 FFSQLRLDV

-178 RLFFLSSELPSSSS
+178 GLFFLPSELPSSSLS

-202 VDQPVLPQEE
+202 VDHPVLPQEE
-212 LFTGYFCQS
+212 LFTGYFCQG
-221 RSHLPQLEISPK
+221 RSHLPQLEIPPK

-253 DRHILSSNESS
+253 DRHVLSSNESS

-296 PKIVQS
+296 PKILSVLMVLSLQS

-317 QLALQAVSCLQQLCI
+317 RLALQAVSCLQQLCI
-332 FLRSRLNFHRDPSF
+332 FLRNRLNFHRDPSF
-346 SSSEQGTTSQN
+346 SSTEQGTASQN

-364 EARGAP
+364 EARGP
-370 RSQNPSPGSSSPRP
+370 HRSQNPSPGSSSPRP

-410 TQANVNSRISL
+410 TQANANSRISL
-421 HSPFDVG
+421 HSPLDVG
-428 HIDLPDIENEDT
+428 HTDLPDIENEDT

-459 NAIPLLRTGSRRMT
+459 NAVPLLRTGSRRVT

-483 MSLIGDAISENVW
+483 MFLIGDAISENVW

-510 LLVLSLLGET
+510 LLVLGLLGET

-525 SNISA
+525 TNISA
-530 EQPKVMLVH
+530 EQPRVMLVH
-539 HRMTFISISLFTVRL
+539 HRMAFISISLFTVRL
-554 LQVLLPVEKASKVT
+554 LQILLPVEKASKVI

-600 EQMSTE
+600 EQMNTE

-617 AYSIECTCNFMVEV
+617 AYSIECTCSFMVEV
-631 HKEGDKNLSE
+631 HKKGDKNFSE
-641 LLELADQALSSL
+641 LVELADQALISL
-653 PFHLHFPL
+653 PFHHHFPL
-661 LQECIHICSNIWK
+661 LQECVLICSNIWK
-674 SAEANSLL
+674 SAEPNSLL
-682 QVEGQKLLL
+682 QAEGQKVLLR
-691 HLLSHPLLNI
+691 LLSHPLLSI
-701 KAEAYH
+701 KAEAYR
-707 CCLEVVKACL
+707 CCLEVVKDCL

-722 AKPVPSISQGVHFL
+722 AKPVSSICHGVHFL

-755 EVNSTAKS
+755 EVNSTAKA
-763 ILIHLLQGRLMMEVL
+763 ILIHLLQGRLMMTVL
-778 TWNKFTEALC
+778 TWNKFIEALC

-801 DTLGKCILSLS
+801 DTLGNCILSLS

-817 KGEGVLPAPP
+817 KGEGLLPRTT

-845 VAAKHLA
+845 VAPKHLA
-852 FHVLN
+852 FHLLN
-857 EEGANLKRPCLDS
+857 EEGANLKRPHLDGK
-870 NVLSSISN
+870 VLSRISN
-878 LFIMEGA
+878 LFIIEKA
-885 MELKLDDKM
+885 IELKLDDKM
-894 NSIIKAET
+894 ESIIKAEA
-902 VEKLYDILTSDAV
+902 VEKLYGIMTSDAV

-927 VVILEDTKMH
+927 AVILEDTKMH

-946 EKILAYLNECVRV
+946 EKILAYLNECVHV

-968 VPCLTLLRKIVS
+968 LPCLALLRKLVY
-980 ADPEVRLSL
+980 ADPEIRLSL
-989 AQKPSLLLLLFR
+989 AQQSSVLLLLFR

-1007 SDRAVLTETAVL
+1007 SDRVILTETTIL
-1019 LCLLLFDG
+1019 LCLLLFDEV
-1027 IARTETWAD
+1027 ARTETWYEKLKNPHQPLKKI
-1036 GIASNNTE
+1036 IAIC
-1044 VPAFSL
+1044 
-1050 PVAVVRRYHLPVR
+1050 VVFRYHLPVR
-1063 ITAHHVVSPNT
+1063 ITAHHVVSPNA
-1074 VVVPLSSECLAMKP
+1074 VAVPLSSECLTMKP
-1088 VTDMLKMAW
+1088 VSDMLKTAW

-1111 INYEKETETFLD
+1111 LNYEKEAEIFLD

-1138 HTNYGLQDCLS
+1138 HTNYGLQDCLNS
-1149 LIIQAASHRDVRTA
+1149 IIQAASHKDVRTA
-1163 LTRLSFYVL
+1163 VTRLSFYVL
-1172 NDRLALKCSSGPCG
+1172 NDRLALKCSSGSCG
-1186 TILKNFVWQKA
+1186 AILKSFVWQKA
-1197 MNRFL
+1197 INRFL

-1217 VLRFFNKL
+1217 VLRFLNKL
-1225 LREQKSNLES
+1225 LREQRSSLES
-1235 DHLKWILKSLLKNP
+1235 DHLKWILKSLLKNQP
-1249 KSLMGLLVRQDSQV
+1249 KSVLGLLVQPESQV
-1263 QDEMDETQAAV
+1263 RDEIDETQTAV
-1274 RQQLDKE
+1274 RQRLDKE
-1281 LIRLFNLL
+1281 LISLFSML
-1289 LVYSMSVT
+1289 LVCSTSVT
-1297 DRESLELAGLFRTE
+1297 DREGLELAGCFRTE
-1311 LALKLLQCLRLTDA
+1311 LALNLLQCLRITDA

-1330 LPSLERTLQG
+1330 LPSLERTLRG

-1347 PGWSTYSAAVEP
+1347 PDWSTYSAAVEP

-1407 MMAQA
+1407 MMTQA
-1412 KDMDWIS
+1412 KDTDWIS
-1419 LWSLPYDSG
+1419 LWSLPYDNS

-1437 LAWLVPLWVDRDPE
+1437 LAWLIPLWVDRDPE

-1464 SIEIGCIALAESCQN
+1464 SLEVGCIALAGSCQN

-1520 DTKDCIWQGPCV
+1520 DMKDCIWQGPCV

-1557 EHVNQMVKRC
+1557 EHVNQMVKHC
-1567 YLGCYMFDLNS
+1567 YLGCYMFDLTS
-1578 YKEDK
+1578 CKED
-1583 LSIEKGGTTD
+1583 LSIEKGGVAD
-1593 FDDSLNLWKA
+1593 FDDSLNLWKT
-1603 PPSQRKSSHS
+1603 PSSQSKSSHS
-1613 HSTSQTMILSASPSL
+1613 HSTSETMILSASPSL
-1628 GSVAE
+1628 GCGTE
-1633 LQATVPSS
+1633 LQATLPTSS
-1641 ASFIP
+1641 TSFIP
-1646 ETVVDRLTAQGQSD
+1646 ETVVDRLMAQGQSD

-1672 PMSAARSKQCAVV
+1672 PMSAALSKQYGVV

-1699 LLVVMPKDTGIA
+1699 LLVVTPKDTGIA
-1711 LQQTHLLTTLS
+1711 LQQAHLLTALS
-1722 SLVSANLVERCILEL
+1722 SLVNANLVERCIMEL
-1737 KAPLGR
+1737 KAPLGHL
-1743 RCHIENV
+1743 CHTEHV
-1750 KAQVLLLLQYLS
+1750 KAQVIVLLQYLS

-1767 LKSCLLVDSQLVS
+1767 LKSCLLVDSQLVV
-1780 QDELLKPLL
+1780 QNELLKPLL
-1789 ENTFRIL
+1789 GNTFRIL
-1796 TIHPKAG
+1796 TIRPKDG
-1803 LDTEL
+1803 LDPEL
-1808 KSVLY
+1808 TSVLH

-1818 SFSLLATLLW
+1818 FFGLLATLLW
-1828 KNGQISFPSVT
+1828 KSGQISFPSVT
-1839 AALAN
+1839 AALAS
-1844 HCTAIIDTISDCI
+1844 HCTAVIDTISDCT
-1857 HLSATYPALYVASL
+1857 HLSTTYPALYVSSL

-1877 LNEEGRKQLQDKQ
+1877 LNEEGRRQLQDKP

-1899 FLLDHTEECQAPV
+1899 FLLDHVEGCQASV

-1924 RKSSKDVLK
+1924 RKSSKDALK

-1941 SLLAV
+1941 SLLSV

-1956 ADLIDSWIENMKHIH
+1956 VDLIDSCIENMKHIH
-1971 AQLNLDSLKPG
+1971 GQLNLDSLKPG
-1982 KTQRKKED
+1982 KAQKKKED
-1990 NLIKELRCSMQ
+1990 NLLKELKCSMQ

-2024 VLHSLWPWLL
+2024 VLHSLWPWFLT
-2034 ADDSS
+2034 DDSS

-2062 WASGGQSSLLSAR
+2062 WASSGQSSLPSAR
-2075 SAAGNSLMHYILKL
+2075 GAAGNSLMHNILKL
-2089 ASHVS
+2089 ASQVS

-2108 SNLALSHDC
+2108 SNLALSPDC
-2117 RGIIQKSNFLQN
+2117 KGIIQKSNFLQN
-2129 FLSLSLPKGSNK
+2129 FLSLSLPKGNNK
-2141 NSGNVSTLWLKLL
+2141 NPSNVSTLWLKLL

-2168 KINGFLDQIIEM
+2168 KINGFLDQIVEM

-2198 ICFSPANKPKILG
+2198 ICFSPTNKPKILG
-2211 NDQAIAVLSSCLES
+2211 NDQAIAVLSACLES
-2225 NSPAVQRIG
+2225 DSPAVQRIG

-2253 NPSIRRRIDEAYSLV
+2253 NPPIRRRIDEAYSLV
-2268 KKSSPQPEE
+2268 KKTSAQPQE
-2277 NELHAYHV
+2277 NELHSYYIK
-2285 RCLENIVQLLDC
+2285 CLENIVQLLDC

>member
-1 MGTVV
+1 
-6 LRSPAGG
+6 
-13 PRRVENS
+13 
-20 RRASRAAPG
+20 
-29 GGLGAEA
+29 
-36 GGLHFPRCSAGACSR
+36 
-51 AGGGSARRLNAGG
+51 
-64 RSGAMELSALV
+64 MELSSLV
-75 RKLGHELTEIR
+75 RKLGHELAEIR

-105 DLVHEKALFH
+105 DLVHEKVLFL
-115 NLLEWFNFPVVPIK
+115 NLLEWFNFPVIPMK
-129 EEVLNFVNS
+129 EEVLNFVNN

-144 AAQKMVGIGAVE
+144 AAQKMIGIGAVE

-178 RLFFLSSELPSSSS
+178 GLFFLPSGLPSGSVS
-192 VCYQAQSQPS
+192 VCYQTLSQPS
-202 VDQPVLPQEE
+202 VDEPVLPQEE
-212 LFTGYFCQS
+212 LFTGYFCQG
-221 RSHLPQLEISPK
+221 RSHLPHLEIPPK

-239 LKFSTFPWLTLTST
+239 LKFSTFPWLSLTST
-253 DRHILSSNESS
+253 DRHVLSSNESS

-346 SSSEQGTTSQN
+346 SSTEQGTASQN

-364 EARGAP
+364 EARGPP

-399 DWDAVSSSGNS
+399 DWDAASSSGNS
-410 TQANVNSRISL
+410 TQANANSRISL
-421 HSPFDVG
+421 HSPLDVG
-428 HIDLPDIENEDT
+428 HTDLPDIENEDT

-459 NAIPLLRTGSRRMT
+459 NAIPLLRTGSRRVT

-483 MSLIGDAISENVW
+483 MFLISDAISENVW

-510 LLVLSLLGET
+510 LLVFGLLGET

-525 SNISA
+525 TNVSA
-530 EQPKVMLVH
+530 EQPEVMLVH
-539 HRMTFISISLFTVRL
+539 HRTAFISISLFTVRL
-554 LQVLLPVEKASKVT
+554 LQILLPVEKASKVL

-578 LSLDMSF
+578 LSLDVSF

-606 NYSIYKQVSEA
+606 NYSIYKQASEA
-617 AYSIECTCNFMVEV
+617 AYSIECTCSFMTEV
-631 HKEGDKNLSE
+631 HKKGDKNLLE
-641 LLELADQALSSL
+641 LVELADQALSSL
-653 PFHLHFPL
+653 PYHQHFPL
-661 LQECIHICSNIWK
+661 LQECIDICSNIWK

-682 QVEGQKLLL
+682 QGEGQKLLL
-691 HLLSHPLLNI
+691 CLLSHPLLNI
-701 KAEAYH
+701 KTEAYH
-707 CCLEVVKACL
+707 CCLEVVKDCL

-722 AKPVPSISQGVHFL
+722 AKPVSSVCHGVHFL

-755 EVNSTAKS
+755 EVNSTAKA
-763 ILIHLLQGRLMMEVL
+763 ILMHLLQGRLVMEVL
-778 TWNKFTEALC
+778 TWNKFIEALS
-788 PVIPVLQGYADTK
+788 PIIPVLQGYADTK
-801 DTLGKCILSLS
+801 DTLGNCILALS

-817 KGEGVLPAPP
+817 KGEGILPRTT
-827 RLQAALRLL
+827 RLRAALRLL

-845 VAAKHLA
+845 VALKHLT
-852 FHVLN
+852 FHLLN
-857 EEGANLKRPCLDS
+857 EEGANLKRPHLHGS
-870 NVLSSISN
+870 VLSSISN
-878 LFIMEGA
+878 LFVIERA
-885 MELKLDDKM
+885 IELKLDGKTE
-894 NSIIKAET
+894 SIFKAET
-902 VEKLYDILTSDAV
+902 IEKLYDILTSDAV

-927 VVILEDTKMH
+927 AIILEDTKMH
-937 DIVKKLGVI
+937 GIVKKLGMI
-946 EKILAYLNECVRV
+946 EKILAYLNECIHV
-959 DGKLMESIV
+959 DGKLMESV
-968 VPCLTLLRKIVS
+968 VLPCLTLLRKLVY
-980 ADPEVRLSL
+980 ADPVVRLSL
-989 AQKPSLLLLLFR
+989 AQQSSLLLLLFR
-1001 VSLILQ
+1001 VSLIFQ
-1007 SDRAVLTETAVL
+1007 NDRAVLTETTVL
-1019 LCLLLFDG
+1019 LCLLLFDEV
-1027 IARTETWAD
+1027 ARTETWAD
-1036 GIASNNTE
+1036 GITSNDTGL
-1044 VPAFSL
+1044 PAFSL
-1050 PVAVVRRYHLPVR
+1050 PVAVVRRYHVPVR

-1074 VVVPLSSECLAMKP
+1074 VVLLLSSECLTMKP
-1088 VTDMLKMAW
+1088 VSDMLKMAW

-1111 INYEKETETFLD
+1111 INYEKETETCLD

-1138 HTNYGLQDCLS
+1138 HTNYGLQDCLNS
-1149 LIIQAASHRDVRTA
+1149 IIKAVSHRDVKAA
-1163 LTRLSFYVL
+1163 LTRLSFYIL
-1172 NDRLALKCSSGPCG
+1172 NDRLALKCSSGSCR
-1186 TILKNFVWQKA
+1186 TTLKSFVWQKA
-1197 MNRFL
+1197 INRFL
-1202 QVLPASVEDEKLLVD
+1202 QVLPASAEDEKLLVD
-1217 VLRFFNKL
+1217 VLRFLNKL
-1225 LREQKSNLES
+1225 LRVQRSSLES
-1235 DHLKWILKSLLKNP
+1235 DHLKWILKSLLKNKP
-1249 KSLMGLLVRQDSQV
+1249 KSLLGLLVRPESKVRDEI
-1263 QDEMDETQAAV
+1263 DEMETAV
-1274 RQQLDKE
+1274 RQQLDRE
-1281 LIRLFNLL
+1281 LICLFNTLL
-1289 LVYSMSVT
+1289 FCSVSLT
-1297 DRESLELAGLFRTE
+1297 DREGLELAGSFRTE

-1330 LPSLERTLQG
+1330 LPSLERTLRG

-1347 PGWSTYSAAVEP
+1347 PDWSTYSAAVEP

-1412 KDMDWIS
+1412 KDTDWIS
-1419 LWSLPYDSG
+1419 LWSLPYDNS
-1428 EEQVLSHLG
+1428 EEQVHSQLG

-1464 SIEIGCIALAESCQN
+1464 SLEVGCIALAESCQN

-1520 DTKDCIWQGPCV
+1520 DVKDCIWQGPCV

-1540 QTGIPALKALLY
+1540 QTGKPALKALLH

-1557 EHVNQMVKRC
+1557 EHVNHMVKHC
-1567 YLGCYMFDLNS
+1567 YLGCYMFDLNTS
-1578 YKEDK
+1578 EEDN
-1583 LSIEKGGTTD
+1583 LITEKGGITD

-1603 PPSQRKSSHS
+1603 PSSQSRSSHS
-1613 HSTSQTMILSASPSL
+1613 QSTSETMIQSASPSL
-1628 GSVAE
+1628 GSVTE
-1633 LQATVPSS
+1633 LQAIVPTNSTR
-1641 ASFIP
+1641 FIP

-1660 TTITESPSQHDS
+1660 TTTTESPSQHDS
-1672 PMSAARSKQCAVV
+1672 PMAATLSKQRAVV

-1699 LLVVMPKDTGIA
+1699 LLVVTPKDTGIA
-1711 LQQTHLLTTLS
+1711 LQQAHLLTALS

-1737 KAPLGR
+1737 KAPLGHP
-1743 RCHIENV
+1743 CHIEHV
-1750 KAQVLLLLQYLS
+1750 KAQVVLLLQYLS

-1767 LKSCLLVDSQLVS
+1767 LKSCLLVDSQLVI

-1789 ENTFRIL
+1789 GNTFMIL
-1796 TIHPKAG
+1796 TIRSKDG

-1808 KSVLY
+1808 TSVLH

-1818 SFSLLATLLW
+1818 FFNLLATLLW
-1828 KNGQISFPSVT
+1828 KSGEISFPSVT

-1844 HCTAIIDTISDCI
+1844 HCTAVIGTICDCI
-1857 HLSATYPALYVASL
+1857 HLSTTYPALYMASL

-1877 LNEEGRKQLQDKQ
+1877 LNEEGRRQLQDKQ
-1890 SVCQNPTIS
+1890 STCQNPTIS
-1899 FLLDHTEECQAPV
+1899 FLLDHVEGCQASV
-1912 TQLTALIIQVCE
+1912 TQLAALIIQVCE

-1946 SKNAQ
+1946 SKIAQ

-1956 ADLIDSWIENMKHIH
+1956 VDLIDSCIENMKHIH

-1982 KTQRKKED
+1982 KAQKKKED
-1990 NLIKELRCSMQ
+1990 NLIKQLRCSMQ
-2001 LLRNCLFQN
+2001 LLRNCLFRN
-2010 EECKMAALKAHLVP
+2010 EECKMAALKAHVVP
-2024 VLHSLWPWLL
+2024 VLHSLWPWFLI
-2034 ADDSS
+2034 DDSS
-2039 MQIALHLLCVYTA
+2039 MQTALHLLCVYTA

-2062 WASGGQSSLLSAR
+2062 WASSGQSSLPSAR
-2075 SAAGNSLMHYILKL
+2075 SAAGNSLMHNILKL
-2089 ASHVS
+2089 ASQVS
-2094 NDNSPVQQVVFCLI
+2094 NDNSLIQQVVFCLL

-2117 RGIIQKSNFLQN
+2117 KGIIQKNKFLQN
-2129 FLSLSLPKGSNK
+2129 FLSLSLPKGTHK
-2141 NSGNVSTLWLKLL
+2141 NPGNVSTLWLKLL
-2154 LNISFGEDGQQMVM
+2154 LNISFGEDGQQMIM
-2168 KINGFLDQIIEM
+2168 KINGFLDQIVEM
-2180 CKYKHKSSQH
+2180 CKYKQKSTQH

-2198 ICFSPANKPKILG
+2198 ICFSPTNKPKILA
-2211 NDQAIAVLSSCLES
+2211 NDKAIAVLSACLES
-2225 NSPAVQRIG
+2225 DSCAVQRIG

-2268 KKSSPQPEE
+2268 KKTTPQPEE
-2277 NELHAYHV
+2277 NELHAYYLK
-2285 RCLENIVQLLDC
+2285 CLENIVQLLDS

>member
-1 MGTVV
+1 
-6 LRSPAGG
+6 
-13 PRRVENS
+13 
-20 RRASRAAPG
+20 
-29 GGLGAEA
+29 
-36 GGLHFPRCSAGACSR
+36 
-51 AGGGSARRLNAGG
+51 
-64 RSGAMELSALV
+64 MELSALV

-105 DLVHEKALFH
+105 DLVHEKALFR

-144 AAQKMVGIGAVE
+144 AAQKMIEIGAVE

-178 RLFFLSSELPSSSS
+178 GLFFLPSELPSSSS
-192 VCYQAQSQPS
+192 VYYQAQSQPS
-202 VDQPVLPQEE
+202 E

-253 DRHILSSNESS
+253 DRHVLSSNESS

-302 LLSLLNLAFGGDGRH
+302 LLSLLNLAFGGDGKH

-346 SSSEQGTTSQN
+346 SSSEQGTASQN

-384 SVIGRTVQRPRGDGQ
+384 SVVGRTVQRPRGDGQ

-410 TQANVNSRISL
+410 TQANANSRVSL
-421 HSPFDVG
+421 HSPFEVG
-428 HIDLPDIENEDT
+428 HVDLPDIENEDT

-459 NAIPLLRTGSRRMT
+459 NAIPLLRTGSRRVT

-510 LLVLSLLGET
+510 LLVLGLLGET

-539 HRMTFISISLFTVRL
+539 HRMAFISISLFTVRL
-554 LQVLLPVEKASKVT
+554 LQILLPVEKASKVT

-585 SLEYPSIHESIAAYL
+585 SMEYPSVHESVAAYL

-617 AYSIECTCNFMVEV
+617 AYSIECTCSFMVEV

-661 LQECIHICSNIWK
+661 LQEYFFFIIYVCSKVWK
-674 SAEANSLL
+674 SAEANSSL

-691 HLLSHPLLNI
+691 RLLSHPLLNV
-701 KAEAYH
+701 KAEAYR
-707 CCLEVVKACL
+707 CCLEVVKDCL

-722 AKPVPSISQGVHFL
+722 AKPVPSICQGVHFL

-755 EVNSTAKS
+755 EVNSMAKAV
-763 ILIHLLQGRLMMEVL
+763 LIHLLQGRLMMEVL
-778 TWNKFTEALC
+778 TWNKFIEALC

-817 KGEGVLPAPP
+817 KGEGILPGTP

-836 FSKKQLVRS
+836 FSKKQLIRS

-852 FHVLN
+852 FHLLN
-857 EEGANLKRPCLDS
+857 EEGANLKRPRLDG

-878 LFIMEGA
+878 LFIIEGA

-937 DIVKKLGVI
+937 DIVKRLGVI
-946 EKILAYLNECVRV
+946 EKILAYLNECVHV
-959 DGKLMESIV
+959 DGKLMESIA
-968 VPCLTLLRKIVS
+968 VPCLTLLRKIVC
-980 ADPEVRLSL
+980 ADPTVRQSL
-989 AQKPSLLLLLFR
+989 AQQPSLLLLLFR
-1001 VSLILQ
+1001 VSVILH
-1007 SDRAVLTETAVL
+1007 SDRAVLIETTVL
-1019 LCLLLFDG
+1019 LCLLLFDEV
-1027 IARTETWAD
+1027 ARAEKWAD
-1036 GIASNNTE
+1036 SITSSNTE
-1044 VPAFSL
+1044 VPVFSL

-1063 ITAHHVVSPNT
+1063 ITAHHVVSPYT

-1088 VTDMLKMAW
+1088 VSDMLRTAW

-1111 INYEKETETFLD
+1111 INYEKEAEIFLD

-1132 LILKIT
+1132 FILKIT
-1138 HTNYGLQDCLS
+1138 RTNYGLQDCLT
-1149 LIIQAASHRDVRTA
+1149 LIIQAASHRDVRAA

-1172 NDRLALKCSSGPCG
+1172 NDRLALKFSSGPCG
-1186 TILKNFVWQKA
+1186 TTLKSFVWQKA

-1217 VLRFFNKL
+1217 VLRFLNKL
-1225 LREQKSNLES
+1225 LREQKSDLDL

-1249 KSLMGLLVRQDSQV
+1249 KSLMGLLVRPESQV
-1263 QDEMDETQAAV
+1263 QDEVDETQAAV
-1274 RQQLDKE
+1274 RQRLDKE
-1281 LIRLFNLL
+1281 LIRLFNML
-1289 LVYSMSVT
+1289 LVCSVSVT
-1297 DRESLELAGLFRTE
+1297 DRYKGLELAGLFRTE

-1347 PGWSTYSAAVEP
+1347 PGWSAYSATVEP

-1380 WGGNAM
+1380 WGGNAL

-1407 MMAQA
+1407 MMAQT

-1419 LWSLPYDSG
+1419 LWSLPYDNS
-1428 EEQVLSHLG
+1428 EDQVPSHLG

-1464 SIEIGCIALAESCQN
+1464 SLERGCIALAESCQN

-1493 DQSECSMVRREA
+1493 NQSECSMVRREA

-1510 NLLVIPIPTE
+1510 NLLVIPIPAE

-1557 EHVNQMVKRC
+1557 EHVNQMVKHC
-1567 YLGCYMFDLNS
+1567 YLGCYMFDFNS
-1578 YKEDK
+1578 SKEDK
-1583 LSIEKGGTTD
+1583 LNIEKGGKTGN
-1593 FDDSLNLWKA
+1593 F
-1603 PPSQRKSSHS
+1603 
-1613 HSTSQTMILSASPSL
+1613 ILSASL
-1628 GSVAE
+1628 GSVNE
-1633 LQATVPSS
+1633 LQATVPSL

-1646 ETVVDRLTAQGQSD
+1646 ETVVDRLTAQGKSSLSC
-1660 TTITESPSQHDS
+1660 IPAYQHDS
-1672 PMSAARSKQCAVV
+1672 PMFAALSKQCAVI

-1699 LLVVMPKDTGIA
+1699 LLVVMPEDTGIA

-1722 SLVSANLVERCILEL
+1722 SLVNANLVERCILEL
-1737 KAPLGR
+1737 KAPLGH
-1743 RCHIENV
+1743 RCHMEHV

-1767 LKSCLLVDSQLVS
+1767 LKSCLLVDSHLVS
-1780 QDELLKPLL
+1780 QDELFVCIYS
-1789 ENTFRIL
+1789 EL
-1796 TIHPKAG
+1796 T
-1803 LDTEL
+1803 
-1808 KSVLY
+1808 SVLH
-1813 ETWVD
+1813 ETWVE

-1828 KNGQISFPSVT
+1828 KSGQISFPSVT
-1839 AALAN
+1839 ATLAN

-1857 HLSATYPALYVASL
+1857 HLSITYPALYVASL

-1877 LNEEGRKQLQDKQ
+1877 LNEEGRKQLEDKQ
-1890 SVCQNPTIS
+1890 TICQNPTIS
-1899 FLLDHTEECQAPV
+1899 FLLDHTEGCQAPV
-1912 TQLTALIIQVCE
+1912 TQLTSLIIQVCE

-1956 ADLIDSWIENMKHIH
+1956 ADLIDNCIENMKHIH

-1982 KTQRKKED
+1982 KAQRKKED
-1990 NLIKELRCSMQ
+1990 NLFKELRCSMQ

-2024 VLHSLWPWLL
+2024 VLHSLWPWFL

-2052 NYPAGCASLC
+2052 NYPEGCASLC
-2062 WASGGQSSLLSAR
+2062 WASGGQSSLPSAR

-2117 RGIIQKSNFLQN
+2117 KGIIQKSNFLQN
-2129 FLSLSLPKGSNK
+2129 FLSLPLPKGSNK

-2180 CKYKHKSSQH
+2180 CKYKHKTNQH

-2211 NDQAIAVLSSCLES
+2211 NDQAIAVLSACLES
-2225 NSPAVQRIG
+2225 DSPAVQRIG
-2234 AASLWALLHNY
+2234 AASLWALLHSY

-2253 NPSIRRRIDEAYSLV
+2253 NPSIRRRIDEAYSSV
-2268 KKSSPQPEE
+2268 KKSRSYFYLMPI
-2277 NELHAYHV
+2277 LTFFHH
-2285 RCLENIVQLLDC
+2285 

>member
-1 MGTVV
+1 S
-6 LRSPAGG
+6 LFFWA
-13 PRRVENS
+13 
-20 RRASRAAPG
+20 
-29 GGLGAEA
+29 
-36 GGLHFPRCSAGACSR
+36 
-51 AGGGSARRLNAGG
+51 
-64 RSGAMELSALV
+64 
-75 RKLGHELTEIR
+75 GHELAEIR

-96 LDHNLISYA
+96 LEHNLISYA
-105 DLVHEKALFH
+105 DLVHDKMLFLY
-115 NLLEWFNFPVVPIK
+115 LLEWFNFPVVPIK

-144 AAQKMVGIGAVE
+144 AAQKMIGIGAAE
-156 FFSQLRSDV
+156 FFSQLRPNV
-165 DPNLQAIIDGIVD
+165 DPNLQAIIDGILD
-178 RLFFLSSELPSSSS
+178 GLFFLPSGLPSSSLS
-192 VCYQAQSQPS
+192 VCYQTLSQPS
-202 VDQPVLPQEE
+202 IDQPVLPQEE
-212 LFTGYFCQS
+212 LFTGYFCQG
-221 RSHLPQLEISPK
+221 RTYLPQLEIPPK

-253 DRHILSSNESS
+253 DRHVLSSNESS

-296 PKIVQS
+296 PKILLVFMVLYLQS

-317 QLALQAVSCLQQLCI
+317 RLALQAVSCLQQLCI
-332 FLRSRLNFHRDPSF
+332 LLRSRLNFHRDPSF
-346 SSSEQGTTSQN
+346 SSTEQGTASQN

-364 EARGAP
+364 EARGPP

-399 DWDAVSSSGNS
+399 DWDAASSSGNS
-410 TQANVNSRISL
+410 TQANANSRVSL
-421 HSPFDVG
+421 HSPLDIG
-428 HIDLPDIENEDT
+428 HIDLPDIDNEDA

-459 NAIPLLRTGSRRMT
+459 NAIPLLRTGSRRVT

-483 MSLIGDAISENVW
+483 MFLIGDAISENVW

-510 LLVLSLLGET
+510 LLVLGLLGET

-525 SNISA
+525 TNISA
-530 EQPKVMLVH
+530 EQPEVMLVH
-539 HRMTFISISLFTVRL
+539 HRMAFISISLFTVRL
-554 LQVLLPVEKASKVT
+554 LQILLPVEKASKVL
-568 QKSLLNALFL
+568 QKSLLNTLFL
-578 LSLDMSF
+578 LSLDVSF
-585 SLEYPSIHESIAAYL
+585 SLEYPSIHESVAAYL

-606 NYSIYKQVSEA
+606 NYSIYKKTSEA
-617 AYSIECTCNFMVEV
+617 AYSIECTCSFMAEV
-631 HKEGDKNLSE
+631 QKKGDKNLSE
-641 LLELADQALSSL
+641 LIELADQALSSL
-653 PFHLHFPL
+653 PYHQHFPL

-674 SAEANSLL
+674 STKANSLL
-682 QVEGQKLLL
+682 QAEGQKVLL
-691 HLLSHPLLNI
+691 HLLSHPLPNI
-701 KAEAYH
+701 KAEAYC
-707 CCLEVVKACL
+707 CCLGVVKDCL
-717 GIHNI
+717 GVHNI
-722 AKPVPSISQGVHFL
+722 AKPVSSVCHGVHFL

-755 EVNSTAKS
+755 EVNSTAKA
-763 ILIHLLQGRLMMEVL
+763 ILMHLLQGRLVMAVL
-778 TWNKFTEALC
+778 TWNKFIEALC

-801 DTLGKCILSLS
+801 DMLGRCILTLS

-817 KGEGVLPAPP
+817 KGEGILPRTA
-827 RLQAALRLL
+827 RLRAALRLL

-845 VAAKHLA
+845 VALKHLT
-852 FHVLN
+852 FHLLN
-857 EEGANLKRPCLDS
+857 EEGANLKRPHLHGS
-870 NVLSSISN
+870 MLSSISN
-878 LFIMEGA
+878 LFIIERVI
-885 MELKLDDKM
+885 ELKLDDKTA
-894 NSIIKAET
+894 SIFKAET

-915 DLVLRKSAAEQL
+915 DLVLQKSAAEQL
-927 VVILEDTKMH
+927 AVILEDTKMH
-937 DIVKKLGVI
+937 GIVKKLGVI
-946 EKILAYLNECVRV
+946 EKILAYLSECIHVN
-959 DGKLMESIV
+959 GKLMESIV
-968 VPCLTLLRKIVS
+968 LPCLTLLRKLVY
-980 ADPEVRLSL
+980 ADPAVRLSL
-989 AQKPSLLLLLFR
+989 AQQSSLLLLLFR
-1001 VSLILQ
+1001 VSLIFQ
-1007 SDRAVLTETAVL
+1007 NDCAVLTETTVL
-1019 LCLLLFDG
+1019 LCLLLFDEV
-1027 IARTETWAD
+1027 ARTETWAD
-1036 GIASNNTE
+1036 GITSNDTGL
-1044 VPAFSL
+1044 PAFSL

-1063 ITAHHVVSPNT
+1063 MTAHHVVSPHT
-1074 VVVPLSSECLAMKP
+1074 VVLPLSSECLTMKP
-1088 VTDMLKMAW
+1088 VSDMLKMAW
-1097 NLSWYHGIENLLQL
+1097 NLSWHHGIENLLQL
-1111 INYEKETETFLD
+1111 TNYEKEAETFFD

-1138 HTNYGLQDCLS
+1138 HTNYGLQDCLNS
-1149 LIIQAASHRDVRTA
+1149 IVQAVSHRDVRAA

-1172 NDRLALKCSSGPCG
+1172 NDRLALKCSSGSCG
-1186 TILKNFVWQKA
+1186 TTLKSFVWQKA
-1197 MNRFL
+1197 INRFL

-1217 VLRFFNKL
+1217 VLRFLNKL
-1225 LREQKSNLES
+1225 LREQRSSLES
-1235 DHLKWILKSLLKNP
+1235 ECLKWFLQSLLKNKP
-1249 KSLMGLLVRQDSQV
+1249 KSLLGLLVRPESQV
-1263 QDEMDETQAAV
+1263 QDEIDEIQTAV

-1281 LIRLFNLL
+1281 LIRLFNTL
-1289 LVYSMSVT
+1289 LVCSMSVT
-1297 DRESLELAGLFRTE
+1297 DREGLELAGSFRTE

-1325 PHFYG
+1325 PRFYG
-1330 LPSLERTLQG
+1330 LPSLERTLRG

-1347 PGWSTYSAAVEP
+1347 PDWSTYSAAVEP

-1419 LWSLPYDSG
+1419 HWSLPYDNS
-1428 EEQVLSHLG
+1428 EEQVLSQLG

-1464 SIEIGCIALAESCQN
+1464 SLERGCIALAESCQN

-1520 DTKDCIWQGPCV
+1520 DVKDCIWQGPCV

-1540 QTGIPALKALLY
+1540 QTGKPALKALLY
-1552 HCQFY
+1552 HCRFY
-1557 EHVNQMVKRC
+1557 EHVNQMVKHC
-1567 YLGCYMFDLNS
+1567 YLGCYMFDLKS
-1578 YKEDK
+1578 SKEDN
-1583 LSIEKGGTTD
+1583 LIIEKGGITD
-1593 FDDSLNLWKA
+1593 FDDSLNLEKA
-1603 PPSQRKSSHS
+1603 PSSQSQSSHS
-1613 HSTSQTMILSASPSL
+1613 QSTSETMILSASL
-1628 GSVAE
+1628 GSVTE
-1633 LQATVPSS
+1633 LQATVSTNS
-1641 ASFIP
+1641 TSFIP
-1646 ETVVDRLTAQGQSD
+1646 ETVVNRLMAQGQSD
-1660 TTITESPSQHDS
+1660 TTTTESPSQHDF
-1672 PMSAARSKQCAVV
+1672 PMSAALSKQHAVV

-1699 LLVVMPKDTGIA
+1699 LLVVAPKDTGTA
-1711 LQQTHLLTTLS
+1711 LQQVRLLTALS

-1737 KAPLGR
+1737 KAPLGHPR
-1743 RCHIENV
+1743 HPEHV

-1767 LKSCLLVDSQLVS
+1767 LKSCLLVDSQLVI

-1789 ENTFRIL
+1789 ANTFTIL
-1796 TIHPKAG
+1796 TIRSKDG

-1808 KSVLY
+1808 ISVLH

-1818 SFSLLATLLW
+1818 FFNLLATLLW
-1828 KNGQISFPSVT
+1828 KSGQVSFPSVT
-1839 AALAN
+1839 TALAN
-1844 HCTAIIDTISDCI
+1844 HCTAIIDTICDCI
-1857 HLSATYPALYVASL
+1857 HLSATYPALYMASL

-1877 LNEEGRKQLQDKQ
+1877 LNEEGRRQLQDKQ
-1890 SVCQNPTIS
+1890 STCQNPTIS
-1899 FLLDHTEECQAPV
+1899 FLLDHVEGCQTSV

-1924 RKSSKDVLK
+1924 RKSSKDVVK
-1933 EVATNALL
+1933 ELATNALL

-1956 ADLIDSWIENMKHIH
+1956 VDLIDSCIENMKHIH

-1982 KTQRKKED
+1982 KAQKKKED
-1990 NLIKELRCSMQ
+1990 NLFKQLRCSMQ

-2010 EECKMAALKAHLVP
+2010 EECKVAALKAHLVP
-2024 VLHSLWPWLL
+2024 VLHSLWPWFLV
-2034 ADDSS
+2034 DDSS

-2052 NYPAGCASLC
+2052 NCPAGCASLC
-2062 WASGGQSSLLSAR
+2062 WASGGQSSLPSAR
-2075 SAAGNSLMHYILKL
+2075 SAAGNSLMHSILKL
-2089 ASHVS
+2089 ASQVS
-2094 NDNSPVQQVVFCLI
+2094 NDNSPVQQVVFCLL

-2117 RGIIQKSNFLQN
+2117 KGIIQKSNFLQN
-2129 FLSLSLPKGSNK
+2129 FLSLSLPKGSHK
-2141 NSGNVSTLWLKLL
+2141 NPGNVSTLWLKLL
-2154 LNISFGEDGQQMVM
+2154 LNISFGEDGQQMIM
-2168 KINGFLDQIIEM
+2168 KINGFLDQIVEM

-2198 ICFSPANKPKILG
+2198 ICFSPANKPKILA
-2211 NDQAIAVLSSCLES
+2211 NDKAIAVLCACLES
-2225 NSPAVQRIG
+2225 DSCAVQRIG

-2253 NPSIRRRIDEAYSLV
+2253 NLSIRRRIDEAYSLV
-2268 KKSSPQPEE
+2268 K
-2277 NELHAYHV
+2277 
-2285 RCLENIVQLLDC
+2285 

>member
-1 MGTVV
+1 
-6 LRSPAGG
+6 
-13 PRRVENS
+13 
-20 RRASRAAPG
+20 
-29 GGLGAEA
+29 
-36 GGLHFPRCSAGACSR
+36 
-51 AGGGSARRLNAGG
+51 
-64 RSGAMELSALV
+64 MELAALV

-105 DLVHEKALFH
+105 DLVREKALFR

-138 LIKHPP
+138 LIKHPA

-165 DPNLQAIIDGIVD
+165 DPHLQAIIDGIVD
-178 RLFFLSSELPSSSS
+178 RLFFLSSELPSGSS

-202 VDQPVLPQEE
+202 E

-239 LKFSTFPWLTLTST
+239 LKFSSFPWLTLTST
-253 DRHILSSNESS
+253 DRHVLSSNESS

-332 FLRSRLNFHRDPSF
+332 FLRTRLNFHRDPSF
-346 SSSEQGTTSQN
+346 SSSEQGTASQN

-370 RSQNPSPGSSSPRP
+370 GSQNPSPGSSSPRP

-410 TQANVNSRISL
+410 TQANANSRVSL

-428 HIDLPDIENEDT
+428 HTDLPDIENEDP

-459 NAIPLLRTGSRRMT
+459 NAIPLLRTGSRRVT

-502 ALELKDKL
+502 RDKL
-510 LLVLSLLGET
+510 LLVLGLLGET

-530 EQPKVMLVH
+530 EQPKVMLMH
-539 HRMTFISISLFTVRL
+539 HRMAFISISLFTVRL

-585 SLEYPSIHESIAAYL
+585 SLEYPSMHESIAAYL

-617 AYSIECTCNFMVEV
+617 AYSIECTCSFMVEV

-641 LLELADQALSSL
+641 LLELAAQALSSL

-661 LQECIHICSNIWK
+661 LRECIHICSNIWK

-682 QVEGQKLLL
+682 QVESQKLLL

-707 CCLEVVKACL
+707 CCLEVVKDCL

-722 AKPVPSISQGVHFL
+722 AKPVPSICQGVHFL
-736 LHPKVLYE
+736 LQPKVLYE
-744 ICTFGLQEDKN
+744 ICTFGLQEDKS
-755 EVNSTAKS
+755 EVNSTAKA

-778 TWNKFTEALC
+778 TWNKFIEALC

-812 ETTSD
+812 ETTCD
-817 KGEGVLPAPP
+817 KGEGILPGTP

-857 EEGANLKRPCLDS
+857 EEGANLKRPCLNG

-878 LFIMEGA
+878 LFIIEGA

-937 DIVKKLGVI
+937 DILKKLGVI
-946 EKILAYLNECVRV
+946 EKILAYLNECVHV
-959 DGKLMESIV
+959 DGKLMESLV
-968 VPCLTLLRKIVS
+968 VPCLILLRKIVC
-980 ADPEVRLSL
+980 ADPVVRLSL
-989 AQKPSLLLLLFR
+989 AQQPSLLLLLFR

-1007 SDRAVLTETAVL
+1007 SDRAVLIEAAVL
-1019 LCLLLFDG
+1019 LCLLLFDEV
-1027 IARTETWAD
+1027 ARTETWAD
-1036 GIASNNTE
+1036 GVTSNNTE
-1044 VPAFSL
+1044 APAFSL

-1088 VTDMLKMAW
+1088 VADMLKMAW

-1111 INYEKETETFLD
+1111 ANYEKETEIFLD

-1138 HTNYGLQDCLS
+1138 HTDYGLQDCLS

-1186 TILKNFVWQKA
+1186 TTLKSFVWQKA

-1217 VLRFFNKL
+1217 VLRFLNKL

-1249 KSLMGLLVRQDSQV
+1249 KSLTGLLVRPESQV

-1274 RQQLDKE
+1274 RQRLDKE

-1289 LVYSMSVT
+1289 LVCSMSVT
-1297 DRESLELAGLFRTE
+1297 DRYKSLELAGSIRTE

-1347 PGWSTYSAAVEP
+1347 PGWSTYSAAVDP

-1464 SIEIGCIALAESCQN
+1464 SLEMGCIALAESCQN

-1520 DTKDCIWQGPCV
+1520 DRKDCIWQGPCV

-1557 EHVNQMVKRC
+1557 EHVNQMVKHC

-1583 LSIEKGGTTD
+1583 LSIEKGD

-1613 HSTSQTMILSASPSL
+1613 HSTSETMVTCRVIINFKYKVVCELLSRKLAL
-1628 GSVAE
+1628 
-1633 LQATVPSS
+1633 LK
-1641 ASFIP
+1641 
-1646 ETVVDRLTAQGQSD
+1646 LD
-1660 TTITESPSQHDS
+1660 TTISESPSQHDA
-1672 PMSAARSKQCAVV
+1672 PMSAGLSKQRAVV

-1711 LQQTHLLTTLS
+1711 LQQTHLLTALS
-1722 SLVSANLVERCILEL
+1722 SLVSANLVERYILEL
-1737 KAPLGR
+1737 KAPLGHQ
-1743 RCHIENV
+1743 C
-1750 KAQVLLLLQYLS
+1750 VLRLSFPGLCTFLS
-1762 SVSRL
+1762 SL
-1767 LKSCLLVDSQLVS
+1767 IFSCVIFADP
-1780 QDELLKPLL
+1780 EL
-1789 ENTFRIL
+1789 T
-1796 TIHPKAG
+1796 
-1803 LDTEL
+1803 
-1808 KSVLY
+1808 SVLH

-1818 SFSLLATLLW
+1818 SFSLVATLLW

-1839 AALAN
+1839 AAFAN

-1857 HLSATYPALYVASL
+1857 HLSTTYPALYVASL

-1890 SVCQNPTIS
+1890 SVCQNPTVS

-1956 ADLIDSWIENMKHIH
+1956 ADLIDSCIENMKHIH

-1982 KTQRKKED
+1982 KAQRKKED
-1990 NLIKELRCSMQ
+1990 DLIKELRCSMQ

-2024 VLHSLWPWLL
+2024 VLHSLWPWFIT
-2034 ADDSS
+2034 DDSS
-2039 MQIALHLLCVYTA
+2039 MEIALHLLCVYTA

-2062 WASGGQSSLLSAR
+2062 WASGGQSSLPSAR

-2117 RGIIQKSNFLQN
+2117 KGIIQKSNFLQN
-2129 FLSLSLPKGSNK
+2129 FLSLSLTKGSNK

-2211 NDQAIAVLSSCLES
+2211 NDQAIAVLSACLES
-2225 NSPAVQRIG
+2225 SSPAVQRIG

-2268 KKSSPQPEE
+2268 KKSRSYFYLMAILNFSIIKAFQF
-2277 NELHAYHV
+2277 
-2285 RCLENIVQLLDC
+2285 ISSQ

>member
-1 MGTVV
+1 
-6 LRSPAGG
+6 
-13 PRRVENS
+13 
-20 RRASRAAPG
+20 
-29 GGLGAEA
+29 
-36 GGLHFPRCSAGACSR
+36 
-51 AGGGSARRLNAGG
+51 
-64 RSGAMELSALV
+64 MELSSLV
-75 RKLGHELTEIR
+75 RKLGHELAEIR

-96 LDHNLISYA
+96 LEHNLISYA
-105 DLVHEKALFH
+105 DLVHEKVLFL
-115 NLLEWFNFPVVPIK
+115 NLLEWFNFPVVPMK

-144 AAQKMVGIGAVE
+144 AAQKMIGIGAVE
-156 FFSQLRSDV
+156 FFSQLRPNV

-178 RLFFLSSELPSSSS
+178 GLFFLPSGLPSSSLS
-192 VCYQAQSQPS
+192 VCYQTRSQPS
-202 VDQPVLPQEE
+202 ADQPVLPQEE
-212 LFTGYFCQS
+212 LFTGYFCQG
-221 RSHLPQLEISPK
+221 RSHLPQLEIPPK

-253 DRHILSSNESS
+253 DRHVLSSNESS

-317 QLALQAVSCLQQLCI
+317 RLALQAVSCLRQLCV

-346 SSSEQGTTSQN
+346 SSTEQGTASQN

-364 EARGAP
+364 EARGLS
-370 RSQNPSPGSSSPRP
+370 RSQNLSPESSSPRP

-399 DWDAVSSSGNS
+399 DWDAASSSGNS
-410 TQANVNSRISL
+410 TQANANSRISL
-421 HSPFDVG
+421 HSPLDVV
-428 HIDLPDIENEDT
+428 HVDLPDTENEDT
-440 LELQMKQ
+440 VELQMKQ

-459 NAIPLLRTGSRRMT
+459 NAIPLLRTGSRRVT

-483 MSLIGDAISENVW
+483 MFLIGDAISENVW

-510 LLVLSLLGET
+510 LLVLGLLGET

-525 SNISA
+525 TNISA

-539 HRMTFISISLFTVRL
+539 HRMAFISISLFTVRF
-554 LQVLLPVEKASKVT
+554 LQILLPVEKASKAS

-578 LSLDMSF
+578 LSLDVSF

-606 NYSIYKQVSEA
+606 NYSIYKQASEA
-617 AYSIECTCNFMVEV
+617 AYSMECTCSFMIEV
-631 HKEGDKNLSE
+631 NKKGDKNLSE
-641 LLELADQALSSL
+641 LVELADQALSSL
-653 PFHLHFPL
+653 PYHQHFPL
-661 LQECIHICSNIWK
+661 LQACIHICSNIWK

-682 QVEGQKLLL
+682 LADGQKVLL
-691 HLLSHPLLNI
+691 HLLSHPSLNI
-701 KAEAYH
+701 KTEAYH
-707 CCLEVVKACL
+707 CCLEVVKDCL
-717 GIHNI
+717 GIQNI
-722 AKPVPSISQGVHFL
+722 AKPVSSVCHGVHFL

-755 EVNSTAKS
+755 EVNSTAKA
-763 ILIHLLQGRLMMEVL
+763 ILMHLLQGRLVMAVL
-778 TWNKFTEALC
+778 TWNKFIEALY

-801 DTLGKCILSLS
+801 DMLGNCILTLS

-817 KGEGVLPAPP
+817 KGEGILPRTT
-827 RLQAALRLL
+827 RLRAALRLL
-836 FSKKQLVRS
+836 FSKKLLVRS
-845 VAAKHLA
+845 TALKHLT
-852 FHVLN
+852 FHLLN
-857 EEGANLKRPCLDS
+857 EEGANLKRPHLHGS
-870 NVLSSISN
+870 VLSSISN
-878 LFIMEGA
+878 LFIIERA
-885 MELKLDDKM
+885 IELKLDDKM
-894 NSIIKAET
+894 ESIFKAET
-902 VEKLYDILTSDAV
+902 IEKLYDILTSDAV

-927 VVILEDTKMH
+927 AIILEDTKMH
-937 DIVKKLGVI
+937 GIVKKLGVI
-946 EKILAYLNECVRV
+946 EKILAYLNECIHV
-959 DGKLMESIV
+959 DGKLMESV
-968 VPCLTLLRKIVS
+968 VFPCLTVLRKLVC
-980 ADPEVRLSL
+980 ADPVVRLSL
-989 AQKPSLLLLLFR
+989 AQQSSLLLLLFR
-1001 VSLILQ
+1001 VSLIFQ
-1007 SDRAVLTETAVL
+1007 NDRDVLTETTVL
-1019 LCLLLFDG
+1019 LCLLLFDEV
-1027 IARTETWAD
+1027 ARTETWAD
-1036 GIASNNTE
+1036 GITINDTG
-1044 VPAFSL
+1044 PPTFSL
-1050 PVAVVRRYHLPVR
+1050 PAAVVRRYHLPVR

-1074 VVVPLSSECLAMKP
+1074 VVVPLSSECLTMKP
-1088 VTDMLKMAW
+1088 VSDMLKMAW

-1111 INYEKETETFLD
+1111 INYEKEAETFLD

-1132 LILKIT
+1132 LILKVT
-1138 HTNYGLQDCLS
+1138 HTNYGLQDCLNS
-1149 LIIQAASHRDVRTA
+1149 IILAVSHRDVRTA

-1172 NDRLALKCSSGPCG
+1172 NDRLALKCSSGSCG
-1186 TILKNFVWQKA
+1186 STLKNFVSQKA
-1197 MNRFL
+1197 INRFL
-1202 QVLPASVEDEKLLVD
+1202 QVLPASAEDEKLLVD
-1217 VLRFFNKL
+1217 VLRFLNKL
-1225 LREQKSNLES
+1225 LREQKSSLES
-1235 DHLKWILKSLLKNP
+1235 DRLKWILKSLLKNNP
-1249 KSLMGLLVRQDSQV
+1249 KSLLGLLVRPESQV
-1263 QDEMDETQAAV
+1263 QDEIDEIQAAV

-1281 LIRLFNLL
+1281 LIRLFNTLL
-1289 LVYSMSVT
+1289 FCSVSVT
-1297 DRESLELAGLFRTE
+1297 DREVLELAGSFRTE

-1347 PGWSTYSAAVEP
+1347 PDWSTHSAAVEP

-1419 LWSLPYDSG
+1419 LWSLPYDNS
-1428 EEQVLSHLG
+1428 EEQVASQLG

-1464 SIEIGCIALAESCQN
+1464 SLEIGCIALAESCQN

-1520 DTKDCIWQGPCV
+1520 DVKDCLWQGPSV
-1532 HDEESGLS
+1532 HDGESGLS
-1540 QTGIPALKALLY
+1540 QTGKPALKALLY

-1557 EHVNQMVKRC
+1557 EHVNQMVKHC

-1578 YKEDK
+1578 SREDN
-1583 LSIEKGGTTD
+1583 LIIEKGGITD

-1603 PPSQRKSSHS
+1603 PSSQSRSSHS
-1613 HSTSQTMILSASPSL
+1613 QSTSETMIRSASPSL
-1628 GSVAE
+1628 GSVTE
-1633 LQATVPSS
+1633 LQAIVPTNST
-1641 ASFIP
+1641 SFFP
-1646 ETVVDRLTAQGQSD
+1646 ETVVDRLMAQGQSD
-1660 TTITESPSQHDS
+1660 TTTTESPSQHGS
-1672 PMSAARSKQCAVV
+1672 PMSATLSKQCAVV

-1699 LLVVMPKDTGIA
+1699 LLVVTPEDTGIA
-1711 LQQTHLLTTLS
+1711 LQQAHLLTALS
-1722 SLVSANLVERCILEL
+1722 SLVSANMVERCILEL
-1737 KAPLGR
+1737 KAPLGHP
-1743 RCHIENV
+1743 CHIEHV
-1750 KAQVLLLLQYLS
+1750 KAQVLLLLQYMS

-1767 LKSCLLVDSQLVS
+1767 LKSCLLVDSQLVI

-1789 ENTFRIL
+1789 GNTFMIL
-1796 TIHPKAG
+1796 AISSKDG

-1808 KSVLY
+1808 TSVLH

-1818 SFSLLATLLW
+1818 FFNLLATLLW

-1839 AALAN
+1839 AALGN
-1844 HCTAIIDTISDCI
+1844 HCTAIIDTICDCI
-1857 HLSATYPALYVASL
+1857 HLSTTYPALYMASL

-1877 LNEEGRKQLQDKQ
+1877 LNEEGRRQLQDKQ
-1890 SVCQNPTIS
+1890 SICQNPTIS
-1899 FLLDHTEECQAPV
+1899 FLLDHVEGCQASV

-1956 ADLIDSWIENMKHIH
+1956 VDLIDSCIENMKHIH

-1982 KTQRKKED
+1982 KAQKKKED
-1990 NLIKELRCSMQ
+1990 NLIKQLKSSMQ

-2024 VLHSLWPWLL
+2024 VVHSLWPWFLI
-2034 ADDSS
+2034 DDSS

-2075 SAAGNSLMHYILKL
+2075 SAAGNSLMHNILKL
-2089 ASHVS
+2089 ASQVS
-2094 NDNSPVQQVVFCLI
+2094 NDNSSIQQVVFCLL

-2129 FLSLSLPKGSNK
+2129 FLSISLPKGSHK
-2141 NSGNVSTLWLKLL
+2141 NPGNVSTLWLKLL
-2154 LNISFGEDGQQMVM
+2154 LNISFGEDGQQMIM
-2168 KINGFLDQIIEM
+2168 KIKGFLDQIVEM

-2198 ICFSPANKPKILG
+2198 ICFSPTNKPKILA
-2211 NDQAIAVLSSCLES
+2211 NDKAIAVLSACLES
-2225 NSPAVQRIG
+2225 DSCAVQRIG

-2268 KKSSPQPEE
+2268 KKTTPQPEE
-2277 NELHAYHV
+2277 NELHAYCLK
-2285 RCLENIVQLLDC
+2285 CLENIVQLLDC

>member
-1 MGTVV
+1 MI
-6 LRSPAGG
+6 
-13 PRRVENS
+13 E
-20 RRASRAAPG
+20 
-29 GGLGAEA
+29 
-36 GGLHFPRCSAGACSR
+36 
-51 AGGGSARRLNAGG
+51 
-64 RSGAMELSALV
+64 
-75 RKLGHELTEIR
+75 
-86 ERSLKTILFK
+86 
-96 LDHNLISYA
+96 
-105 DLVHEKALFH
+105 
-115 NLLEWFNFPVVPIK
+115 
-129 EEVLNFVNS
+129 
-138 LIKHPP
+138 
-144 AAQKMVGIGAVE
+144 IGAVE

-178 RLFFLSSELPSSSS
+178 RLFFLPSELPSSSS
-192 VCYQAQSQPS
+192 VYYQAQSQPS
-202 VDQPVLPQEE
+202 VDQPV
-212 LFTGYFCQS
+212 
-221 RSHLPQLEISPK
+221 
-233 RTVVKC
+233 
-239 LKFSTFPWLTLTST
+239 
-253 DRHILSSNESS
+253 
-264 LRSNNQSLIWSTCEL
+264 
-279 LQDVIMQDFPAE
+279 
-291 IFLQR
+291 
-296 PKIVQS
+296 
-302 LLSLLNLAFGGDGRH
+302 
-317 QLALQAVSCLQQLCI
+317 
-332 FLRSRLNFHRDPSF
+332 
-346 SSSEQGTTSQN
+346 
-357 SSISYCQ
+357 
-364 EARGAP
+364 
-370 RSQNPSPGSSSPRP
+370 
-384 SVIGRTVQRPRGDGQ
+384 
-399 DWDAVSSSGNS
+399 
-410 TQANVNSRISL
+410 
-421 HSPFDVG
+421 G
-428 HIDLPDIENEDT
+428 HNDLPDIENEDT

-459 NAIPLLRTGSRRMT
+459 NAIPLLRTGSRRVT

-510 LLVLSLLGET
+510 LLVLGLLGET

-539 HRMTFISISLFTVRL
+539 HRMAFISISLFTVRL
-554 LQVLLPVEKASKVT
+554 LQILLPVEKASKVT

-585 SLEYPSIHESIAAYL
+585 SMEYPSMHESVAAYL

-617 AYSIECTCNFMVEV
+617 AYSIECTCSFMVEV
-631 HKEGDKNLSE
+631 HKE
-641 LLELADQALSSL
+641 
-653 PFHLHFPL
+653 
-661 LQECIHICSNIWK
+661 
-674 SAEANSLL
+674 
-682 QVEGQKLLL
+682 
-691 HLLSHPLLNI
+691 
-701 KAEAYH
+701 
-707 CCLEVVKACL
+707 
-717 GIHNI
+717 
-722 AKPVPSISQGVHFL
+722 
-736 LHPKVLYE
+736 
-744 ICTFGLQEDKN
+744 
-755 EVNSTAKS
+755 VNSMAKA
-763 ILIHLLQGRLMMEVL
+763 ILIHLLQGRLMMEAL
-778 TWNKFTEALC
+778 TWNKFIEALC
-788 PVIPVLQGYADTK
+788 PIIPVLQGYADTK

-817 KGEGVLPAPP
+817 KGEGILPGTP
-827 RLQAALRLL
+827 RLKAALRLL

-852 FHVLN
+852 FHLLN
-857 EEGANLKRPCLDS
+857 EEGANLKRPCLDG
-870 NVLSSISN
+870 NVLSSISS
-878 LFIMEGA
+878 LFIIEGA

-937 DIVKKLGVI
+937 DIVKRLGVI
-946 EKILAYLNECVRV
+946 EKILAYLNECIHV
-959 DGKLMESIV
+959 DGKLMESIA
-968 VPCLTLLRKIVS
+968 VPCVTLLRKIVCV
-980 ADPEVRLSL
+980 DPAVRLSL
-989 AQKPSLLLLLFR
+989 AQQPSLLLLLFR
-1001 VSLILQ
+1001 VSVILQ
-1007 SDRAVLTETAVL
+1007 SDRAVLTETTVL
-1019 LCLLLFDG
+1019 LCLLLFDEV
-1027 IARTETWAD
+1027 ARAEAW
-1036 GIASNNTE
+1036 
-1044 VPAFSL
+1044 
-1050 PVAVVRRYHLPVR
+1050 YHLPVR

-1088 VTDMLKMAW
+1088 VSDMLKTAW

-1111 INYEKETETFLD
+1111 INYEKEAEIFLD

-1132 LILKIT
+1132 FILKIT

-1149 LIIQAASHRDVRTA
+1149 LIIQAASHRDVRAA

-1172 NDRLALKCSSGPCG
+1172 NDRLALKFSSGPCG
-1186 TILKNFVWQKA
+1186 TTLKSFVWQKA

-1217 VLRFFNKL
+1217 VLRFLNKL
-1225 LREQKSNLES
+1225 LREQKSDLDL
-1235 DHLKWILKSLLKNP
+1235 DHLKWILKSLLKSQP
-1249 KSLMGLLVRQDSQV
+1249 KSLMGLLVRPESQV
-1263 QDEMDETQAAV
+1263 QDEVDETQAAV
-1274 RQQLDKE
+1274 RQRLDKE
-1281 LIRLFNLL
+1281 LIRLFNML
-1289 LVYSMSVT
+1289 LVCSVSVT
-1297 DRESLELAGLFRTE
+1297 DREGLELAGLFRTE

-1347 PGWSTYSAAVEP
+1347 PGWSTYSATVEP
-1359 VTICKKYLTGLLEVI
+1359 VTIRKKYLTGLLEVI

-1407 MMAQA
+1407 MMAQT
-1412 KDMDWIS
+1412 KDTDWIS
-1419 LWSLPYDSG
+1419 LWSLPYDNS
-1428 EEQVLSHLG
+1428 EDQVPSHLG

-1464 SIEIGCIALAESCQN
+1464 SLEIGCIALAESCQN

-1493 DQSECSMVRREA
+1493 NQSECSMVRRE
-1505 AFILQ
+1505 
-1510 NLLVIPIPTE
+1510 
-1520 DTKDCIWQGPCV
+1520 GPCV

-1557 EHVNQMVKRC
+1557 EHVNQMVKHC
-1567 YLGCYMFDLNS
+1567 YLGCYMFDFNS
-1578 YKEDK
+1578 SKEDK
-1583 LSIEKGGTTD
+1583 LNIEKGGKTD
-1593 FDDSLNLWKA
+1593 LDDSLNLWKA
-1603 PPSQRKSSHS
+1603 PPSQSKSSHS
-1613 HSTSQTMILSASPSL
+1613 HSTSETVILSASL
-1628 GSVAE
+1628 GSVTE
-1633 LQATVPSS
+1633 LQAAVPSS

-1646 ETVVDRLTAQGQSD
+1646 ETVVDRLTAQ
-1660 TTITESPSQHDS
+1660 
-1672 PMSAARSKQCAVV
+1672 
-1685 TPALLSAVCSLLHN
+1685 
-1699 LLVVMPKDTGIA
+1699 
-1711 LQQTHLLTTLS
+1711 
-1722 SLVSANLVERCILEL
+1722 
-1737 KAPLGR
+1737 
-1743 RCHIENV
+1743 
-1750 KAQVLLLLQYLS
+1750 
-1762 SVSRL
+1762 
-1767 LKSCLLVDSQLVS
+1767 
-1780 QDELLKPLL
+1780 
-1789 ENTFRIL
+1789 
-1796 TIHPKAG
+1796 
-1803 LDTEL
+1803 DTEL
-1808 KSVLY
+1808 MSVLH
-1813 ETWVD
+1813 ETWVE

-1828 KNGQISFPSVT
+1828 KSGQITFPSVT

-1857 HLSATYPALYVASL
+1857 HLSITYPALYVASL

-1877 LNEEGRKQLQDKQ
+1877 LNEEGRKQLEDKQ
-1890 SVCQNPTIS
+1890 N
-1899 FLLDHTEECQAPV
+1899 
-1912 TQLTALIIQVCE
+1912 VCE

-1956 ADLIDSWIENMKHIH
+1956 ADLIDSCIENMKHIH

-1982 KTQRKKED
+1982 KAQRK
-1990 NLIKELRCSMQ
+1990 
-2001 LLRNCLFQN
+2001 
-2010 EECKMAALKAHLVP
+2010 KMAALKAHLVP
-2024 VLHSLWPWLL
+2024 VLHSLWPWFL

-2039 MQIALHLLCVYTA
+2039 MEIALHLLCVYTA

-2062 WASGGQSSLLSAR
+2062 WASGGQSSLPSAR

-2089 ASHVS
+2089 ASLVS

-2117 RGIIQKSNFLQN
+2117 KGIIQKSNFLQN
-2129 FLSLSLPKGSNK
+2129 FLSLPLPKGSNK
-2141 NSGNVSTLWLKLL
+2141 NFGNVSTLWLKLL

-2180 CKYKHKSSQH
+2180 CKYKHKTSQH

-2198 ICFSPANKPKILG
+2198 ICFSPANKPKIL
-2211 NDQAIAVLSSCLES
+2211 DQAIAVLSACLES

-2234 AASLWALLHNY
+2234 AASLWALLHSY

-2268 KKSSPQPEE
+2268 KKKESAIKVEMDFLKKLQNLKAHKAIFSEDLRSVTANSPFLDRIKVWKFDLSSLQDSFAAVAERTSRAFEE
-2277 NELHAYHV
+2277 EKYYVKDGTKSTGLFSEEVKREEKEEEEA
-2285 RCLENIVQLLDC
+2285 EAEAEEEEEEEEEEDDCFWICHSVTLFGTTAAFKSTKLSLPYNSSEVSIKINLINTDFMT